1 MKKMKKSKSLFA
13 AILAVLSIGLVSCGN
28 ENNPSQPSNNPTTP
42 SNNSQTPSVKNS
54 YTFDVNGELK
64 EGMTVTLIFKNN
76 GSAIVEQASVV
87 YSVDDASKATVSGNK
102 ITFTGNGTV
111 KITATYKGETIEKTV
126 EVAEGEHIYT
136 IAEAKA
142 ASSDLNNLIKMR
154 GKVTASLGKSA
165 YISDTTGGAYIYN
178 WSFNSADT
186 AITNKSFTVG
196 QTVDITAF
204 IVHSNSKDK
213 NGNQNER
220 GLQISNWNSEK
231 RERVS
236 GTSAI
241 VSTTE
246 VEAMKPIELDEAGYK
261 ALTYDKV
268 GNLYTF
274 EAEYVSGNPKEKGVN
289 VKFKLGNTDI
299 VLRTDKYDPASPSDT
314 LVTGKKYKITAP
326 LSWFNGAQ
334 FAYASSGV
342 SIVEAD
348 AKPLEVSYTGNA
360 YVGQKVTLET
370 TASGVKVTEGV
381 TYTIEEGIDLASL
394 ENGVLTITGEGTIKV
409 KATYVKDGKTL
420 TAEVTINA
428 TALALSKLSELKSMT
443 SGKVKSRGYVMGYT
457 GTPRIDY
464 GLYDKVFIAD
474 GEDYFILYK
483 VKPEQL
489 TGINVGDLIEFTGDI
504 SHFPNGSVTTYET
517 RNNVITKLTEA
528 DPSIVKPTATELTS
542 SSATFTFGQDNISK
556 AYKINQGVVISNTE
570 DSSGNMTVKFTL
582 GSNEY
587 DLFMDSRDYEITKDP
602 FTKLTVGTVFNANVF
617 AAASNFFCPS
627 NIEIISQQEV
637 LTMDKEK
644 AEINIHGND
653 KTLQLNATYTGG
665 SNTDPIVWSSS
676 AESVATVD
684 QNGLVTGVAVG
695 ETIITAKKS
704 ETLSVQ
710 AKITVVDE
718 NITKVK
724 VSFNSDIADL
734 LTIDDSAKT
743 ATLTTQGITFL
754 IKQEGSPTPLSQMK
768 DYLSSSNSLR
778 FYQGYS
784 MEISVASGTIKA
796 IKPDSYAKKAFT
808 AKNISSTDFTVT
820 DIDTVSMKNTTSSK
834 ISMKAVKQVQIFSLE
849 FTLGE

>member
-102 ITFTGNGTV
+102 ITFTGNGSI

-142 ASSDLNNLIKMR
+142 ATSNANNLIKMR

-165 YISDTTGGAYIYN
+165 YISDSTGGAYIYN
-178 WSFNSADT
+178 WSFNNADT

-204 IVHSNSKDK
+204 IVHST
-213 NGNQNER
+213 NGGER

-231 RERVS
+231 KERVN

-246 VEAMKPIELDEAGYK
+246 VEAMEPIELDEAGFK

-274 EAEYVSGNPKEKGVN
+274 EAEYVSGKPSKSTGVN

-299 VLRTDKYDPASPSDT
+299 VLRTDSNDPAAPSDT
-314 LVTGKKYKITAP
+314 LVAGKTYKITAP

-360 YVGQKVTLET
+360 YVGEIVNLET

-381 TYTIEEGIDLASL
+381 TYTIEEGSNLASL

-428 TALALSKLSELKSMT
+428 TALTLSKLSALKSMT
-443 SGKVKSRGYVMGYT
+443 TGKVKSRGYVMGYT
-457 GTPRIDY
+457 GTPRSDS

-483 VKPEQL
+483 VQPEQL

-504 SHFPNGSVTTYET
+504 QHYKQADVTTYET
-517 RNNVITKLTEA
+517 AHNVITKLTEA
-528 DPSIVKPTATELTS
+528 DSSIVKPTATELTS
-542 SSATFTFGQDNISK
+542 SSAAFTFGQANISK
-556 AYKINQGVVISNTE
+556 AYKINQAVVISNTE
-570 DSSGNMTVKFTL
+570 DSKGNMTVKFTL

-587 DLFMDSRDYEITKDP
+587 ELFMDSRDYDITKDP
-602 FTKLTVGTVFNANVF
+602 FTKLKAGAVFNADVF

-627 NIEIISQQEV
+627 NIEITSQQEV
-637 LTMDKEK
+637 LTLDKE
-644 AEINIHGND
+644 EGTINIHGND

-676 AESVATVD
+676 VESVATVD

-710 AKITVVDE
+710 AKITVVDV
-718 NITKVK
+718 NITKVTISASDLTEMETAGAVNQEVKGIKFEISNGIVNVANIRVYQGQTLKLTSNIGLMTK
-724 VSFNSDIADL
+724 VVFTCTASGD
-734 LTIDDSAKT
+734 AKYGPGCFTGTNYT
-743 ATLTTQGITFL
+743 AGEEQTGTWELAAGASSLTLTASKKQVRITQ
-754 IKQEGSPTPLSQMK
+754 
-768 DYLSSSNSLR
+768 
-778 FYQGYS
+778 
-784 MEISVASGTIKA
+784 MEISYIPSA
-796 IKPDSYAKKAFT
+796 
-808 AKNISSTDFTVT
+808 
-820 DIDTVSMKNTTSSK
+820 
-834 ISMKAVKQVQIFSLE
+834 E
-849 FTLGE
+849 

>member
-102 ITFTGNGTV
+102 ITFTGNGSV

-178 WSFNSADT
+178 WSFNNADT
-186 AITNKSFTVG
+186 AITNKAFTVG

-204 IVHSNSKDK
+204 IVHST
-213 NGNQNER
+213 NGGER

-231 RERVS
+231 KERVS

-274 EAEYVSGNPKEKGVN
+274 EAEYVSGKPSKGTGVN

-299 VLRTDKYDPASPSDT
+299 VLRTDSYDPAVPSDT

-342 SIVEAD
+342 SIVDAD
-348 AKPLEVSYTGNA
+348 SKPLEVSYTGNA
-360 YVGQKVTLET
+360 YVGEIVNLET

-381 TYTIEEGIDLASL
+381 TYTIEEGSNLASL

-428 TALALSKLSELKSMT
+428 TVLTLSKLSELKSMT
-443 SGKVKSRGYVMGYT
+443 AGKVKSRGYVMGYT
-457 GTPRIDY
+457 GTPRSDS
-464 GLYDKVFIAD
+464 GLYDKVFVAD

-483 VKPEQL
+483 VQPEQL

-504 SHFPNGSVTTYET
+504 QHYKQADVTTYET
-517 RNNVITKLTEA
+517 AHNVITKLTEA
-528 DPSIVKPTATELTS
+528 DSSIVKPTATELTS
-542 SSATFTFGQDNISK
+542 SSASFAFGQANISK
-556 AYKINQGVVISNTE
+556 AYKINQGVVVSNTE
-570 DSSGNMTVKFTL
+570 DSKGNMTVKFAL

-587 DLFMDSRDYEITKDP
+587 ELFMDNRDYDITKDP
-602 FTKLTVGTVFNANVF
+602 FTKLKAGAVFNADVF
-617 AAASNFFCPS
+617 AAATNFFCPS
-627 NIEIISQQEV
+627 NIEITGEQEV
-637 LTMDKEK
+637 LTLDKKEG
-644 AEINIHGND
+644 EINIRGND
-653 KTLQLNATYTGG
+653 KTLQLNATYTGF
-665 SNTDPIVWSSS
+665 NTAAIVWSSS

-695 ETIITAKKS
+695 ETTITAKKS
-704 ETLSVQ
+704 ETLYVE

-718 NITKVK
+718 NLTKVT

-734 LTIDDSAKT
+734 LTIDNSAKT

-754 IKQEGSPTPLSQMK
+754 IKQEDSTTPLSQMK
-768 DYLSSSNSLR
+768 DYLSRNSLR
-778 FYQGYS
+778 FYKGYS

-796 IKPDSYAKKAFT
+796 IRPDSYAKKAFT
-808 AKNISSTDFTVT
+808 ADNISSNDFTVT
-820 DIDTVSMKNTTSSK
+820 DTDTVSMKNTTSSK
-834 ISMKAVKQVQIFSLE
+834 ISMTAVSQVQIYSLE
-849 FTLGE
+849 FTLGD

>member
-102 ITFTGNGTV
+102 ITFTGSGSI

-142 ASSDLNNLIKMR
+142 ATSDMNNLIKMR

-165 YISDTTGGAYIYN
+165 YISDSTGGAYIYN
-178 WSFNSADT
+178 WSFNNADT

-204 IVHSNSKDK
+204 IVHSN
-213 NGNQNER
+213 NEGER

-231 RERVS
+231 KERVN

-314 LVTGKKYKITAP
+314 LVAGKKYKITAP

-360 YVGQKVTLET
+360 YVGKEVTLVT
-370 TASGVKVTEGV
+370 TANGVKVTEGV
-381 TYTIEEGIDLASL
+381 TYTIEEGSDLASL
-394 ENGVLTITGEGTIKV
+394 ENDVLTITGEGTIKV

-443 SGKVKSRGYVMGYT
+443 SGKVKSRGYVMGHT
-457 GTPRIDY
+457 GTPRSDY
-464 GLYDKVFIAD
+464 GLYDKVFVAD

-483 VKPEQL
+483 VQPEQL
-489 TGINVGDLIEFTGDI
+489 TGIKVGDLIEFTGDI
-504 SHFPNGSVTTYET
+504 SHYANGSVTTYET
-517 RNNVITKLTEA
+517 KNNVITKLTEA
-528 DPSIVKPTATELTS
+528 DSSIVKPTATELTS
-542 SSATFTFGQDNISK
+542 TSAAFAFGQANISK
-556 AYKINQGVVISNTE
+556 AFKINQGVVVSNTE

-587 DLFMDSRDYEITKDP
+587 ELFMDSRDYDITKDP
-602 FTKLTVGTVFNANVF
+602 FTKLTAGAVFNADVF
-617 AAASNFFCPS
+617 AAATNFFCPS
-627 NIEIISQQEV
+627 NIEITSQQEV
-637 LTMDKEK
+637 FTMDKEK

-653 KTLQLNATYTGG
+653 KTLQLNATYHG

-695 ETIITAKKS
+695 ETTITAKKS
-704 ETLSVQ
+704 ETLKVQ
-710 AKITVVDE
+710 ATITVVDE
-718 NITKVK
+718 NITTVT
-724 VSFNSDIADL
+724 VSFTSEIADL

-754 IKQEGSPTPLSQMK
+754 IKQEGSNTPLSQMK
-768 DYLSSSNSLR
+768 DYLSKNSLR
-778 FYQGYS
+778 FYKGYS

-808 AKNISSTDFTVT
+808 ADNISSDDFTVT

-834 ISMKAVKQVQIFSLE
+834 ISMKAENQVQIFSLE

>member
-1 MKKMKKSKSLFA
+1 MKKSKSLFA

-28 ENNPSQPSNNPTTP
+28 ESSQPSSNPTTP

-102 ITFTGNGTV
+102 ITFTGNGSI

-142 ASSDLNNLIKMR
+142 ASSDASHLIKMR
-154 GKVTASLGKSA
+154 GKVTASLGTSA

-178 WSFNSADT
+178 WSYNNADT
-186 AITNKSFTVG
+186 AITNKAFTVG

-204 IVHSNSKDK
+204 IVHST
-213 NGNQNER
+213 NGGER
-220 GLQISNWNSEK
+220 GLQISNYNSEK
-231 RERVS
+231 RERVN

-274 EAEYVSGNPKEKGVN
+274 EAEYVSGNPKDKGVN

-314 LVTGKKYKITAP
+314 LVAGKTYKITAP

-360 YVGQKVTLET
+360 YVGEKVTLVT

-381 TYTIEEGIDLASL
+381 TYTIEEGSDLASL

-443 SGKVKSRGYVMGYT
+443 SGKVKSRGYVMGHT
-457 GTPRIDY
+457 GTPRSDY
-464 GLYDKVFIAD
+464 GLYDKVFVAD

-483 VKPEQL
+483 VQPEQL
-489 TGINVGDLIEFTGDI
+489 TGIKVGDLIEFTGDI
-504 SHFPNGSVTTYET
+504 SHYANGSVTTYET
-517 RNNVITKLTEA
+517 KNNVITKLTEA
-528 DPSIVKPTATELTS
+528 DSSIVKPTATELTS
-542 SSATFTFGQDNISK
+542 TSAAFAFGQANISK
-556 AYKINQGVVISNTE
+556 AYKINQGVVVSNTE

-587 DLFMDSRDYEITKDP
+587 DLFMDSRDYDITKDP
-602 FTKLTVGTVFNANVF
+602 FTKLTAGAVFNANVF

-627 NIEIISQQEV
+627 NIEITSQQEV

-653 KTLQLNATYTGG
+653 KTLQLNATYHG

-704 ETLSVQ
+704 ETLKVQ
-710 AKITVVDE
+710 AKITVVDV
-718 NITKVK
+718 NITKVT
-724 VSFNSDIADL
+724 VAFNSEIADL

-754 IKQEGSPTPLSQMK
+754 IKQEGSNTPLSQMK
-768 DYLSSSNSLR
+768 DYLSRNSLR
-778 FYQGYS
+778 FYKGYS

-808 AKNISSTDFTVT
+808 ADNISSDDFTVT

-834 ISMKAVKQVQIFSLE
+834 ISMKAENQVQIFSLE

>member
-142 ASSDLNNLIKMR
+142 ATSDANNLIKMR
-154 GKVTASLGKSA
+154 GKVTASLGTSA

-178 WSFNSADT
+178 WSFNNADT

-204 IVHSNSKDK
+204 IVHSNKKDK
-213 NGNQNER
+213 NGNQIER
-220 GLQISNWNSEK
+220 GLQISNYNSGS
-231 RERVS
+231 RVN

-246 VEAMKPIELDEAGYK
+246 VEAMEPIELDEAGFK

-274 EAEYVSGNPKEKGVN
+274 EAEYVSGKPSKGTGVD

-299 VLRTDKYDPASPSDT
+299 TLRTDKLDPAAPSDT

-381 TYTIEEGIDLASL
+381 TYTIEEGSNLASL
-394 ENGVLTITGEGTIKV
+394 ENSVLTITDEGTIKV

-420 TAEVTINA
+420 TAEITINA
-428 TALALSKLSELKSMT
+428 TALTLSKLSELKSMT

-457 GTPRIDY
+457 GTPRIDS
-464 GLYDKVFIAD
+464 GLYDKVFVAD

-504 SHFPNGSVTTYET
+504 QHYKQGDVTTYET
-517 RNNVITKLTEA
+517 KNNVITKLTEA
-528 DPSIVKPTATELTS
+528 DSSIVKPTATKLTS
-542 SSATFTFGQDNISK
+542 SSATFTFGQANISK
-556 AYKINQGVVISNTE
+556 AFKINQGVVVSNTE

-587 DLFMDSRDYEITKDP
+587 ELFMDSRDYDITKDP
-602 FTKLTVGTVFNANVF
+602 FTNLKVGAVFNADVF
-617 AAASNFFCPS
+617 AAATNFFCPS
-627 NIEIISQQEV
+627 NIEITSQQEV
-637 LTMDKEK
+637 LTLDKKEGT
-644 AEINIHGND
+644 INIHGNN
-653 KTLQLNATYTGG
+653 KTLQLNATYGG
-665 SNTDPIVWSSS
+665 SNTAAIVWSSS
-676 AESVATVD
+676 VESVATVD

-718 NITKVK
+718 NIAKVTISASDLTETAAGAVNQEVKGIKIEISTGLVNGANIRVYKGQTLKLTSNMGLMTKV
-724 VSFNSDIADL
+724 VFTCIASGDAKYGPGNFEGTNYTAGEEETGTWEL
-734 LTIDDSAKT
+734 AAGASSLSLTAKGNQVRI
-743 ATLTTQGITFL
+743 TQ
-754 IKQEGSPTPLSQMK
+754 
-768 DYLSSSNSLR
+768 
-778 FYQGYS
+778 
-784 MEISVASGTIKA
+784 MEISYIPSA
-796 IKPDSYAKKAFT
+796 
-808 AKNISSTDFTVT
+808 
-820 DIDTVSMKNTTSSK
+820 
-834 ISMKAVKQVQIFSLE
+834 E
-849 FTLGE
+849 

>member
-102 ITFTGNGTV
+102 ITFTGNGSV

-142 ASSDLNNLIKMR
+142 ATSDMNNLIKMR

-165 YISDTTGGAYIYN
+165 YISDSTGGAYIYN

-204 IVHSNSKDK
+204 IVHSN
-213 NGNQNER
+213 NGGER

-231 RERVS
+231 KERVN

-314 LVTGKKYKITAP
+314 LVAGKTYKITAP

-348 AKPLEVSYTGNA
+348 SKPLEVSYTGDA
-360 YVGQKVTLET
+360 YVGEFVNLVT

-381 TYTIEEGIDLASL
+381 TYTIEEGSNLASL
-394 ENGVLTITGEGTIKV
+394 ANGVLTITGEGTIKV

-428 TALALSKLSELKSMT
+428 TALTLSKLSELKSMT
-443 SGKVKSRGYVMGYT
+443 TGKVKSRGYVMGYT
-457 GTPRIDY
+457 GTPRSDF
-464 GLYDKVFIAD
+464 GLYDKVFVAD

-483 VKPEQL
+483 VQPEQL

-504 SHFPNGSVTTYET
+504 SHYTNGSVTTYET
-517 RNNVITKLTEA
+517 KNNVITKLTEA
-528 DPSIVKPTATELTS
+528 DSSIVKPTATELTS
-542 SSATFTFGQDNISK
+542 SSAAFTFGQANISK
-556 AYKINQGVVISNTE
+556 AYRINQGVVVSNTE
-570 DSSGNMTVKFTL
+570 DSKGNMTVKFTL

-587 DLFMDSRDYEITKDP
+587 DLFMDSRDYDITKDP
-602 FTKLTVGTVFNANVF
+602 FTKLTAGAVFNANVF
-617 AAASNFFCPS
+617 AAATNFFCPS
-627 NIEIISQQEV
+627 NIEITSQQEV
-637 LTMDKEK
+637 FTMDKEK
-644 AEINIHGND
+644 GEINIHGND
-653 KTLQLNATYTGG
+653 KTLLLNATYTGG

-704 ETLSVQ
+704 ETLKAQ

-718 NITKVK
+718 NITIVT
-724 VSFNSDIADL
+724 VSFTSDIDNLFIA
-734 LTIDDSAKT
+734 DDSAKT

-754 IKQEGSPTPLSQMK
+754 FKQGSSNIAPSQMK
-768 DYLSSSNSLR
+768 RYLSSNSLR

-796 IKPDSYAKKAFT
+796 ISPDSNPSKPFT
-808 AKNISSTDFTVT
+808 KDSISSDDFTVT
-820 DIDTVSMKNTTSSK
+820 DIDTVSMINTTSSK
-834 ISMKAVKQVQIFSLE
+834 ISMTAEKQVKINSLE
-849 FTLGE
+849 FTLGN

>member
-1 MKKMKKSKSLFA
+1 
-13 AILAVLSIGLVSCGN
+13 
-28 ENNPSQPSNNPTTP
+28 
-42 SNNSQTPSVKNS
+42 
-54 YTFDVNGELK
+54 
-64 EGMTVTLIFKNN
+64 
-76 GSAIVEQASVV
+76 
-87 YSVDDASKATVSGNK
+87 
-102 ITFTGNGTV
+102 
-111 KITATYKGETIEKTV
+111 
-126 EVAEGEHIYT
+126 
-136 IAEAKA
+136 
-142 ASSDLNNLIKMR
+142 MR
-154 GKVTASLGKSA
+154 GKVTASLGTSA
-165 YISDTTGGAYIYN
+165 YISDSTGGAYIYN
-178 WSFNSADT
+178 WSYNNADT
-186 AITNKSFTVG
+186 AITNKAFTVG

-204 IVHSNSKDK
+204 IVHST
-213 NGNQNER
+213 NGGER
-220 GLQISNWNSEK
+220 GLQISNYNSGS
-231 RERVS
+231 RVS

-314 LVTGKKYKITAP
+314 LVAGKKYKITAP

-348 AKPLEVSYTGNA
+348 SEPLEVSYTGNA
-360 YVGQKVTLET
+360 YVGDKVTLVT

-381 TYTIEEGIDLASL
+381 TYTIEEGSNLASL

-428 TALALSKLSELKSMT
+428 TALTLSKLSELKSMT
-443 SGKVKSRGYVMGYT
+443 TGKVKSRGYVMGYT
-457 GTPRIDY
+457 GTPRSDS

-483 VKPEQL
+483 VQPEQL

-504 SHFPNGSVTTYET
+504 SHYLNESVTTYET
-517 RNNVITKLTEA
+517 KNNVITKLTEA
-528 DPSIVKPTATELTS
+528 DSSIVKPTATELTS
-542 SSATFTFGQDNISK
+542 SSAAFAFGQANISK
-556 AYKINQGVVISNTE
+556 AYKINKGVVVSNTE
-570 DSSGNMTVKFTL
+570 DSKGNMTVKFTL

-587 DLFMDSRDYEITKDP
+587 DLFMDSRDYDITKDP
-602 FTKLTVGTVFNANVF
+602 FTKLKAGAVFNADVF

-627 NIEIISQQEV
+627 NIQITGEQEV
-637 LTMDKEK
+637 LTLDKKEGT
-644 AEINIHGND
+644 INIHDNN
-653 KTLQLNATYTGG
+653 KTLQLNATYTGTNA
-665 SNTDPIVWSSS
+665 SAIVWSSS
-676 AESVATVD
+676 VESVATVD

-724 VSFNSDIADL
+724 VSFNSGIANL
-734 LTIDDSAKT
+734 LTIDDSTKT
-743 ATLTTQGITFL
+743 ATFTTQGITFL
-754 IKQEGSPTPLSQMK
+754 IKQGGSNTPLSQMK
-768 DYLSSSNSLR
+768 NYLSKNSLR
-778 FYQGYS
+778 FYKDYS

-796 IKPDSYAKKAFT
+796 IRPDSYAKKAFT
-808 AKNISSTDFTVT
+808 AENISSKDFTVT
-820 DIDTVSMKNTTSSK
+820 DTDTVSMK
-834 ISMKAVKQVQIFSLE
+834 IQQVPKYQ
-849 FTLGE
+849 

>member
-1 MKKMKKSKSLFA
+1 MKKSKSLFA

-142 ASSDLNNLIKMR
+142 ATSDMNNLIKMR

-165 YISDTTGGAYIYN
+165 YISDSTGGAYIYN
-178 WSFNSADT
+178 WSFNDADT

-204 IVHSNSKDK
+204 IVHST
-213 NGNQNER
+213 NGGER
-220 GLQISNWNSEK
+220 GLQISNWNSGS
-231 RERVS
+231 RVN

-314 LVTGKKYKITAP
+314 LVAGKKYKITAP

-348 AKPLEVSYTGNA
+348 SEPLEVSYTGDA
-360 YVGQKVTLET
+360 YVGEFVNLVT

-381 TYTIEEGIDLASL
+381 TYTIEEGSNLASL
-394 ENGVLTITGEGTIKV
+394 ANGVLTITGEGTIKV

-428 TALALSKLSELKSMT
+428 TALTLSKLSELKSMT
-443 SGKVKSRGYVMGYT
+443 EGKKVKSRGYVMGYT
-457 GTPRIDY
+457 ETPRSDSEPE
-464 GLYDKVFIAD
+464 LYDKVFVAD

-483 VKPEQL
+483 VLPEQL
-489 TGINVGDLIEFTGDI
+489 TGINVGDLIEFTGYIKKFKQSD
-504 SHFPNGSVTTYET
+504 VTTYET
-517 RNNVITKLTEA
+517 TTNVITKLTET
-528 DPSIVKPTATELTS
+528 DSSIVKPTATELTS
-542 SSATFTFGQDNISK
+542 SSAAFTFGQDNISK
-556 AYKINQGVVISNTE
+556 AYKINHGVVISNTKN
-570 DSSGNMTVKFTL
+570 SSGNMTVKFTL
-582 GSNEY
+582 GLNEY
-587 DLFMDSRDYEITKDP
+587 ELFMDKRDYDITKDP
-602 FTKLTVGTVFNANVF
+602 FTKLIPGAVFNANVF
-617 AAASNFFCPS
+617 AAATNFFCPS
-627 NIEIISQQEV
+627 NIEITGEQEV
-637 LTMDKEK
+637 LIMDKKEGT
-644 AEINIHGND
+644 INIHGND
-653 KTLQLNATYTGG
+653 KTLQLNATYAGG
-665 SNTDPIVWSSS
+665 TNTDPIVWSSS
-676 AESVATVD
+676 VESVATVD
-684 QNGLVTGVAVG
+684 KNGLVTAFAVG

-718 NITKVK
+718 KITKV
-724 VSFNSDIADL
+724 
-734 LTIDDSAKT
+734 TI
-743 ATLTTQGITFL
+743 
-754 IKQEGSPTPLSQMK
+754 
-768 DYLSSSNSLR
+768 SSSDLTVTEAGAVNQEVKGIKIEISTGLINVANIRVYKGQTLKLTSNIGLMTKVVFTCTASGEAKYGPGNFEGTNYTAGKGKTGTWELTAGASSLSLTAEANQVR
-778 FYQGYS
+778 ITQ
-784 MEISVASGTIKA
+784 MEISYIPSA
-796 IKPDSYAKKAFT
+796 
-808 AKNISSTDFTVT
+808 
-820 DIDTVSMKNTTSSK
+820 
-834 ISMKAVKQVQIFSLE
+834 E
-849 FTLGE
+849 

>member
-102 ITFTGNGTV
+102 ITFTGNGSV

-142 ASSDLNNLIKMR
+142 ATSDANNLIKMR
-154 GKVTASLGKSA
+154 GKVTASLGTSA
-165 YISDTTGGAYIYN
+165 YISDSTGGAYIYN
-178 WSFNSADT
+178 WSFNNADT
-186 AITNKSFTVG
+186 AITNKAFTVG

-204 IVHSNSKDK
+204 IVHSNKKDK
-213 NGNQNER
+213 NGNQIER
-220 GLQISNWNSEK
+220 GLQISNYNSGS
-231 RERVS
+231 RVS

-274 EAEYVSGNPKEKGVN
+274 EAEYVSGKPSKGTGVD

-299 VLRTDKYDPASPSDT
+299 VLRTDKLDPAAPSDT
-314 LVTGKKYKITAP
+314 LVAGKKYKITAP

-348 AKPLEVSYTGNA
+348 SKPLEVSYTGDA
-360 YVGQKVTLET
+360 YVGEFVNLVT

-381 TYTIEEGIDLASL
+381 TYTIEEGSNLASL

-428 TALALSKLSELKSMT
+428 TVLTLSKLSELKSMT
-443 SGKVKSRGYVMGYT
+443 EGKKVKSRGYVMGHT
-457 GTPRIDY
+457 GTPRSDS
-464 GLYDKVFIAD
+464 GLYDKVFVAD

-483 VKPEQL
+483 VLPEQL
-489 TGINVGDLIEFTGDI
+489 TGIKVGDLIEFTGYIKNFKQSD
-504 SHFPNGSVTTYET
+504 VTTYET
-517 RNNVITKLTEA
+517 VTNVITKLTET
-528 DPSIVKPTATELTS
+528 DSSIVKPTATELTS
-542 SSATFTFGQDNISK
+542 SSAAFAFGKANISK
-556 AYKINQGVVISNTE
+556 AYKINQGVVISNTK
-570 DSSGNMTVKFTL
+570 DSKGNMTVKFTL

-587 DLFMDSRDYEITKDP
+587 ELFMDSRDYDITKDP
-602 FTKLTVGTVFNANVF
+602 FTNLKVGAVFNADVF
-617 AAASNFFCPS
+617 AAATNFFCPS
-627 NIEIISQQEV
+627 NIEITSQQEV
-637 LTMDKEK
+637 LIMDKKEGT
-644 AEINIHGND
+644 INIHGND

-676 AESVATVD
+676 VESVATVD

-704 ETLSVQ
+704 ETLYAQ
-710 AKITVVDE
+710 AKITVVDKNVTTVTIKPTDFGLTDVQKTSVDKTIKGLNFKISGSNTSGICTFKADCFGIYKGNKIEISSTLGLINKVIFTCKANGTAKYGPGNFTGANYTAGTE
-718 NITKVK
+718 NTGIWELAAGA
-724 VSFNSDIADL
+724 SSL
-734 LTIDDSAKT
+734 
-743 ATLTTQGITFL
+743 TLTASKQQVRITQ
-754 IKQEGSPTPLSQMK
+754 
-768 DYLSSSNSLR
+768 
-778 FYQGYS
+778 
-784 MEISVASGTIKA
+784 MEISYIS
-796 IKPDSYAKKAFT
+796 T
-808 AKNISSTDFTVT
+808 A
-820 DIDTVSMKNTTSSK
+820 
-834 ISMKAVKQVQIFSLE
+834 E
-849 FTLGE
+849 

>member
-28 ENNPSQPSNNPTTP
+28 ESSQPSNNPTTP

-102 ITFTGNGTV
+102 ITFTGNGSI

-142 ASSDLNNLIKMR
+142 ASSNANKLIKMR
-154 GKVTASLGKSA
+154 GKVTASLGTSA

-178 WSFNSADT
+178 WSFNNADT

-220 GLQISNWNSEK
+220 GLQISNYYSGS
-231 RERVS
+231 RVS

-274 EAEYVSGNPKEKGVN
+274 EAEYVSGKPSKGTGVN

-299 VLRTDKYDPASPSDT
+299 VLRTDKFDPAAPSDT
-314 LVTGKKYKITAP
+314 LVAGKKYKITAP

-348 AKPLEVSYTGNA
+348 SKSLEVSYTGDA
-360 YVGQKVTLET
+360 YVGEFVNLVT

-381 TYTIEEGIDLASL
+381 TYTIEEGSNLASL
-394 ENGVLTITGEGTIKV
+394 ANGVLTITGEGTIKV

-428 TALALSKLSELKSMT
+428 TALTLSKLSELKSMT
-443 SGKVKSRGYVMGYT
+443 KGKKVKSRGYVMGHT
-457 GTPRIDY
+457 GTPRSDS
-464 GLYDKVFIAD
+464 GLYDKVFVAD

-483 VKPEQL
+483 VLPEQL
-489 TGINVGDLIEFTGDI
+489 TGINVGDLIEFTGYIKKYKQSD
-504 SHFPNGSVTTYET
+504 VTTYET
-517 RNNVITKLTEA
+517 VTNVITKLTET
-528 DPSIVKPTATELTS
+528 DSSIVKPTATELTS
-542 SSATFTFGQDNISK
+542 SSAAFAFGQANISK
-556 AYKINQGVVISNTE
+556 AYKINQGVVVSNTE
-570 DSSGNMTVKFTL
+570 DSKGNMTVKFTI

-587 DLFMDSRDYEITKDP
+587 ELFMDSRDYDITKDP
-602 FTKLTVGTVFNANVF
+602 FTKLTVGAVFNADVF
-617 AAASNFFCPS
+617 AAATNFFCPS
-627 NIEIISQQEV
+627 NIEITGEQEV
-637 LTMDKEK
+637 LTLDKKEGT
-644 AEINIHGND
+644 INIHGND
-653 KTLQLNATYTGG
+653 KTLQLNATYTGT
-665 SNTDPIVWSSS
+665 NTAAIVWSSS

-684 QNGLVTGVAVG
+684 QNGLVTGVV
-695 ETIITAKKS
+695 
-704 ETLSVQ
+704 L
-710 AKITVVDE
+710 
-718 NITKVK
+718 
-724 VSFNSDIADL
+724 
-734 LTIDDSAKT
+734 
-743 ATLTTQGITFL
+743 
-754 IKQEGSPTPLSQMK
+754 
-768 DYLSSSNSLR
+768 
-778 FYQGYS
+778 
-784 MEISVASGTIKA
+784 
-796 IKPDSYAKKAFT
+796 
-808 AKNISSTDFTVT
+808 
-820 DIDTVSMKNTTSSK
+820 
-834 ISMKAVKQVQIFSLE
+834 VKQQ
-849 FTLGE
+849 

>member
-1 MKKMKKSKSLFA
+1 MKKSKSLFA
-13 AILAVLSIGLVSCGN
+13 VILAVLSIGLVSCGN
-28 ENNPSQPSNNPTTP
+28 ESSQPSSNPTTP
-42 SNNSQTPSVKNS
+42 SNNSQTPSIKNS

-102 ITFTGNGTV
+102 ITFTGNGSI

-142 ASSDLNNLIKMR
+142 ASSDASHLIKMR
-154 GKVTASLGKSA
+154 GKVTASLGTSA

-178 WSFNSADT
+178 WSYNNADT
-186 AITNKSFTVG
+186 AITNKAFTVG

-204 IVHSNSKDK
+204 IVHSNKKDK
-213 NGNQNER
+213 NGNQIER
-220 GLQISNWNSEK
+220 GLQISNYNSG
-231 RERVS
+231 RVS

-274 EAEYVSGNPKEKGVN
+274 EAEYVSGKPSKGTGVD

-299 VLRTDKYDPASPSDT
+299 VLRTDKFDPAAPSDT
-314 LVTGKKYKITAP
+314 LVAGKKYKITAP

-348 AKPLEVSYTGNA
+348 SKPLEVSYTGNA
-360 YVGQKVTLET
+360 YVGEFVNLVT

-381 TYTIEEGIDLASL
+381 TYTIEEGSNLASL

-428 TALALSKLSELKSMT
+428 TVLALSKLSELKSMT
-443 SGKVKSRGYVMGYT
+443 KGEKVKSRGYVMGYT
-457 GTPRIDY
+457 GTPRSDT

-474 GEDYFILYK
+474 GENYFILYK
-483 VKPEQL
+483 VLPEQL
-489 TGINVGDLIEFTGDI
+489 TGISVGDLIEFTGYIQHYKQSD
-504 SHFPNGSVTTYET
+504 VTTYET
-517 RNNVITKLTEA
+517 VTNVITKLTEA
-528 DPSIVKPTATELTS
+528 DSSIVKPTATELTS
-542 SSATFTFGQDNISK
+542 SSATFTFGQANISK
-556 AYKINQGVVISNTE
+556 AYKINQGVVTSNTK
-570 DSSGNMTVKFTL
+570 DSKGNMTVKFTL

-587 DLFMDSRDYEITKDP
+587 ELFMDKRDYEITKDP
-602 FTKLTVGTVFNANVF
+602 FTKLIPGAVFNANVF

-627 NIEIISQQEV
+627 NIEITGEQDV
-637 LTMDKEK
+637 LTLDKKEG
-644 AEINIHGND
+644 AINIHGND
-653 KTLQLNATYTGG
+653 KTLQLNATYAGG
-665 SNTDPIVWSSS
+665 TNTDPIVWSSS

-695 ETIITAKKS
+695 ETTITAKKS
-704 ETLSVQ
+704 ETLKVQ

-718 NITKVK
+718 KITKV
-724 VSFNSDIADL
+724 
-734 LTIDDSAKT
+734 TI
-743 ATLTTQGITFL
+743 
-754 IKQEGSPTPLSQMK
+754 
-768 DYLSSSNSLR
+768 SSSDLTVTEAGAVNQEVKGIKIEISTGLINVANIRVYKGETLKLTSNIGLMTKVVFTCTASGEAKYGPGNFEGTNYTAGKGKTGTWELTAGASSLSLTAEANQVR
-778 FYQGYS
+778 ITQ
-784 MEISVASGTIKA
+784 MEISYIS
-796 IKPDSYAKKAFT
+796 T
-808 AKNISSTDFTVT
+808 A
-820 DIDTVSMKNTTSSK
+820 
-834 ISMKAVKQVQIFSLE
+834 E
-849 FTLGE
+849 

>member
-28 ENNPSQPSNNPTTP
+28 ETNPSQQPSTP

-54 YTFDVNGELK
+54 YIFDVNGELK

-76 GSAIVEQASVV
+76 GSAIVDQASVV

-102 ITFTGNGTV
+102 ITFTGNGSI

-142 ASSDLNNLIKMR
+142 ATSNANNLIKMR
-154 GKVTASLGKSA
+154 GKVTASLGTSA
-165 YISDTTGGAYIYN
+165 YISDSTGGAYIYN

-204 IVHSNSKDK
+204 IVHSNKKDK
-213 NGNQNER
+213 NGNQIER
-220 GLQISNWNSEK
+220 GLQISNFDSGS
-231 RERVS
+231 RVN

-241 VSTTE
+241 VSTTK
-246 VEAMKPIELDEAGYK
+246 VEAMEPIELDEAGYK

-289 VKFKLGNTDI
+289 VKFKLGNNDI

-348 AKPLEVSYTGNA
+348 SEPLEVSYTGDA
-360 YVGQKVTLET
+360 YVGEFVNLVT

-381 TYTIEEGIDLASL
+381 TYTIEEGSNLASL

-428 TALALSKLSELKSMT
+428 TVLTLSKLSELKSMT
-443 SGKVKSRGYVMGYT
+443 EGKRVKSRGYVMGHT
-457 GTPRIDY
+457 GTPRSDS
-464 GLYDKVFIAD
+464 GLYDKVFVAD

-483 VKPEQL
+483 VLPEQL
-489 TGINVGDLIEFTGDI
+489 TGIKVGDLIEFTGYIKNFKQSD
-504 SHFPNGSVTTYET
+504 VTTYET
-517 RNNVITKLTEA
+517 VTNVITKLTEA
-528 DPSIVKPTATELTS
+528 DSSIVKPTVTELTS
-542 SSATFTFGQDNISK
+542 SSAAFAFGQANISK
-556 AYKINQGVVISNTE
+556 AYKINHGVVISNTKN
-570 DSSGNMTVKFTL
+570 SKGNMTVKFTL

-587 DLFMDSRDYEITKDP
+587 DLFMDSRDYDITNDP
-602 FTKLTVGTVFNANVF
+602 FTKLIPGAVFNANVF
-617 AAASNFFCPS
+617 AAATNFFCPS
-627 NIEIISQQEV
+627 NIEITGKQEV
-637 LTMDKEK
+637 LTLDKKEG
-644 AEINIHGND
+644 EINIHGDD
-653 KTLQLNATYTGG
+653 KTLQLNATYAGG
-665 SNTDPIVWSSS
+665 TNTDPIVWSSS

-704 ETLSVQ
+704 ETLKVQ
-710 AKITVVDE
+710 AKITVVDKTV
-718 NITKVK
+718 TKVTISYSDLTVTEAGAINQEVKGIKIEISNGIVNNDRFRVYKGQTLKLTSNIGLMTK
-724 VSFNSDIADL
+724 VVFTCTESGTTKGGPGCFTGTNYTAGKE
-734 LTIDDSAKT
+734 KT
-743 ATLTTQGITFL
+743 GIWELAAGASSLTLTAYTNQVRITQ
-754 IKQEGSPTPLSQMK
+754 
-768 DYLSSSNSLR
+768 
-778 FYQGYS
+778 
-784 MEISVASGTIKA
+784 MEISYIPSA
-796 IKPDSYAKKAFT
+796 
-808 AKNISSTDFTVT
+808 
-820 DIDTVSMKNTTSSK
+820 
-834 ISMKAVKQVQIFSLE
+834 E
-849 FTLGE
+849 

>member
-102 ITFTGNGTV
+102 ITFTGNGSI

-142 ASSDLNNLIKMR
+142 ASSNANNLIKMR
-154 GKVTASLGKSA
+154 GKVTASLGTSA

-178 WSFNSADT
+178 WSFNNADT

-220 GLQISNWNSEK
+220 GLQISNYYSGS
-231 RERVS
+231 RVS

-274 EAEYVSGNPKEKGVN
+274 EAEYVSGKPSKGTGVN

-299 VLRTDKYDPASPSDT
+299 VLRTDKFDPAAPSDT
-314 LVTGKKYKITAP
+314 LVAGKKYKITAP

-348 AKPLEVSYTGNA
+348 SEPLEVSYTGDA
-360 YVGQKVTLET
+360 YVGEFVNLVT

-381 TYTIEEGIDLASL
+381 TYTIEEGSNLASL
-394 ENGVLTITGEGTIKV
+394 ANGVLTITGEGTIKV

-428 TALALSKLSELKSMT
+428 TNLTLSKLSELKSMT
-443 SGKVKSRGYVMGYT
+443 EGKKVKSRGYVMGHT
-457 GTPRIDY
+457 GTPRSDS
-464 GLYDKVFIAD
+464 GLYDKVFVAD
-474 GEDYFILYK
+474 GQDYFILYK
-483 VKPEQL
+483 VLPEQL
-489 TGINVGDLIEFTGDI
+489 TEINVGDLIEFTGYIKNFKQPD
-504 SHFPNGSVTTYET
+504 VTTYET
-517 RNNVITKLTEA
+517 VTNVITKLTEA
-528 DPSIVKPTATELTS
+528 DSSIVKPTATELTS
-542 SSATFTFGQDNISK
+542 SSAAFAFGQTNISK
-556 AYKINQGVVISNTE
+556 AYKINQGVVVSNTK
-570 DSSGNMTVKFTL
+570 DSKGNMTVKFTL

-587 DLFMDSRDYEITKDP
+587 DLFMDSRDYDITKDP
-602 FTKLTVGTVFNANVF
+602 FTNLKVGAVFNADVF
-617 AAASNFFCPS
+617 AAATNFFCPS
-627 NIEIISQQEV
+627 NIEITGEQEV
-637 LTMDKEK
+637 LTIDKKEGT
-644 AEINIHGND
+644 INIHGND
-653 KTLQLNATYTGG
+653 KTLQLNATYTGT
-665 SNTDPIVWSSS
+665 NTGAIVWSSS

-704 ETLSVQ
+704 ETLYVE
-710 AKITVVDE
+710 AKITVVDK
-718 NITKVK
+718 NV
-724 VSFNSDIADL
+724 
-734 LTIDDSAKT
+734 
-743 ATLTTQGITFL
+743 TT
-754 IKQEGSPTPLSQMK
+754 
-768 DYLSSSNSLR
+768 
-778 FYQGYS
+778 
-784 MEISVASGTIKA
+784 VTIK
-796 IKPDSYAKKAFT
+796 
-808 AKNISSTDFTVT
+808 STDFGLNG
-820 DIDTVSMKNTTSSK
+820 KQTSSVDKTINDLNFK
-834 ISMKAVKQVQIFSLE
+834 ISGSNTSGICDFREDHIRIFKGNKIEISTNLGLINKVIFTCTASGKAKYGPGNFTGTNYTAGEEETGTWELAAGASSLSLTAKENQVRITQMEIYYISSAK
-849 FTLGE
+849 

>member
-102 ITFTGNGTV
+102 ITFTGNGSI

-142 ASSDLNNLIKMR
+142 ATSNANNLIKMR
-154 GKVTASLGKSA
+154 GKVTASLGTSA
-165 YISDTTGGAYIYN
+165 YISDSTGGAYIYN
-178 WSFNSADT
+178 WSFNNADT

-204 IVHSNSKDK
+204 IVHSNKKDK
-213 NGNQNER
+213 NGNQIER
-220 GLQISNWNSEK
+220 GLQISNYNSGS
-231 RERVS
+231 RVN

-246 VEAMKPIELDEAGYK
+246 VEAMEPIELDEAGFK

-274 EAEYVSGNPKEKGVN
+274 EAEYVSGKPSKGTGVD

-299 VLRTDKYDPASPSDT
+299 TLRTDKFDPAAPSDT

-381 TYTIEEGIDLASL
+381 TYTIEEGSDLASL

-457 GTPRIDY
+457 GTPRIDS

-504 SHFPNGSVTTYET
+504 QHYKQGDVTTYET

-528 DPSIVKPTATELTS
+528 DPSIIKPTATELTS
-542 SSATFTFGQDNISK
+542 SSATFTFGQANISK
-556 AYKINQGVVISNTE
+556 AYKINQGVVVSNTE

-587 DLFMDSRDYEITKDP
+587 ELFMDSRDYDITKDP
-602 FTKLTVGTVFNANVF
+602 FTKLTAGAVFNADVF

-627 NIEIISQQEV
+627 NIEITSQQEV
-637 LTMDKEK
+637 LTLDKE
-644 AEINIHGND
+644 EGTINIHGNN
-653 KTLQLNATYTGG
+653 KTLQLNATYGG
-665 SNTDPIVWSSS
+665 TNTAPIVWSSS
-676 AESVATVD
+676 VESVATVN

-710 AKITVVDE
+710 AKITVVDV
-718 NITKVK
+718 NITKVTISASDLTEMETAGAVNQEVKGIKFEISNGIVNVANIRVYQGQTLKLTSNIGLMTK
-724 VSFNSDIADL
+724 VVFTCTASGD
-734 LTIDDSAKT
+734 AKYGPGCFTGTNYT
-743 ATLTTQGITFL
+743 AGEEQTGTWELAAGASSLTLTASKKQVRITQ
-754 IKQEGSPTPLSQMK
+754 
-768 DYLSSSNSLR
+768 
-778 FYQGYS
+778 
-784 MEISVASGTIKA
+784 MEISYIPSA
-796 IKPDSYAKKAFT
+796 
-808 AKNISSTDFTVT
+808 
-820 DIDTVSMKNTTSSK
+820 
-834 ISMKAVKQVQIFSLE
+834 E
-849 FTLGE
+849 

>member
-28 ENNPSQPSNNPTTP
+28 ESSQPSSNPTTP

-102 ITFTGNGTV
+102 ITFTGNGSI

-126 EVAEGEHIYT
+126 EIAEGEHIYT

-142 ASSDLNNLIKMR
+142 ASSDASHLIKMR
-154 GKVTASLGKSA
+154 GKVTASLGTSA

-178 WSFNSADT
+178 WSYNNADT
-186 AITNKSFTVG
+186 AITNKAFIVG

-204 IVHSNSKDK
+204 IVHST
-213 NGNQNER
+213 NGGER
-220 GLQISNWNSEK
+220 GLQISNYNSGS
-231 RERVS
+231 RVS

-314 LVTGKKYKITAP
+314 LVAGKKYKITAP

-348 AKPLEVSYTGNA
+348 SEPLEVSYTGNA
-360 YVGQKVTLET
+360 YVGDKVTLVT

-381 TYTIEEGIDLASL
+381 TYTIEEGSNLASL
-394 ENGVLTITGEGTIKV
+394 ENGVLTITGEGAIKV

-428 TALALSKLSELKSMT
+428 TALTLSKLSELKSMT
-443 SGKVKSRGYVMGYT
+443 TGKVKSRGYVMGYT
-457 GTPRIDY
+457 GTPRSDS

-483 VKPEQL
+483 VQTEQL

-504 SHFPNGSVTTYET
+504 QHYKQADVTTYET
-517 RNNVITKLTEA
+517 KNNVITKLTEA
-528 DPSIVKPTATELTS
+528 DSSIVKPTATELTS
-542 SSATFTFGQDNISK
+542 SSAAFAFGQANISK
-556 AYKINQGVVISNTE
+556 AYKINQGVVTSNTK
-570 DSSGNMTVKFTL
+570 DSKGNMTVKFTL

-587 DLFMDSRDYEITKDP
+587 ELFMDSGDYDITKDP
-602 FTKLTVGTVFNANVF
+602 FTRLTVGAVFNADVF

-627 NIEIISQQEV
+627 NIEITGEQEV
-637 LTMDKEK
+637 LTLDKKEG
-644 AEINIHGND
+644 EINIHGND
-653 KTLQLNATYTGG
+653 KTLQLNATYTGT
-665 SNTDPIVWSSS
+665 NADPIVWSSS

-695 ETIITAKKS
+695 ETTITAKKS

-724 VSFNSDIADL
+724 VSFNSGIANL
-734 LTIDDSAKT
+734 LTIDDNTKT
-743 ATLTTQGITFL
+743 ATFTTQGITFL
-754 IKQEGSPTPLSQMK
+754 IKQGGSNTPLSQMK
-768 DYLSSSNSLR
+768 NYLSRNSLR
-778 FYQGYS
+778 FYKDYS

-808 AKNISSTDFTVT
+808 AENISSKDFTVT
-820 DIDTVSMKNTTSSK
+820 DTDTVSMKNTTSSK
-834 ISMKAVKQVQIFSLE
+834 ISMTAGNQVQIYSLE
-849 FTLGE
+849 FTLGD

>member
-1 MKKMKKSKSLFA
+1 MKKSKSLFA

-28 ENNPSQPSNNPTTP
+28 ESSQPSSNPTTP

-102 ITFTGNGTV
+102 ITFTGNGSI

-126 EVAEGEHIYT
+126 KVAEGEHIYT

-142 ASSDLNNLIKMR
+142 ASSDASHLIKMR
-154 GKVTASLGKSA
+154 GKVTASLGTSA

-178 WSFNSADT
+178 WSYNNADT
-186 AITNKSFTVG
+186 AITNKAFTVG

-204 IVHSNSKDK
+204 IVHST
-213 NGNQNER
+213 NGGER
-220 GLQISNWNSEK
+220 GLQISNYNSGS
-231 RERVS
+231 RVS

-314 LVTGKKYKITAP
+314 LVAGKKYKITAP

-348 AKPLEVSYTGNA
+348 SEPLEVSYTGNA
-360 YVGQKVTLET
+360 YVGDKVTLVT

-381 TYTIEEGIDLASL
+381 TYTIEEGSNLASL
-394 ENGVLTITGEGTIKV
+394 ENDVLTITGEGTIKV

-443 SGKVKSRGYVMGYT
+443 TGKVKSRGYVMGYT
-457 GTPRIDY
+457 GTPRSDS

-483 VKPEQL
+483 VQPEQL

-504 SHFPNGSVTTYET
+504 QHYKQADVTTYET
-517 RNNVITKLTEA
+517 KNNVITKLTEA
-528 DPSIVKPTATELTS
+528 DSSIVKPTATELTS
-542 SSATFTFGQDNISK
+542 SSAAFAFGQANISK
-556 AYKINQGVVISNTE
+556 AYKINQGVVTSNTK
-570 DSSGNMTVKFTL
+570 DSKGNMTVKFTL

-587 DLFMDSRDYEITKDP
+587 ELFMDSRDYDITKDP
-602 FTKLTVGTVFNANVF
+602 FTKLTVGAVFNADVF

-627 NIEIISQQEV
+627 NIEITGEQEV
-637 LTMDKEK
+637 LTLDKKEG
-644 AEINIHGND
+644 EINIHGND
-653 KTLQLNATYTGG
+653 KTLQLNATYTGT
-665 SNTDPIVWSSS
+665 NADPIVWSSS

-695 ETIITAKKS
+695 ETTITAKKS

-724 VSFNSDIADL
+724 VSFNSGIANL
-734 LTIDDSAKT
+734 LTIDDSTKT
-743 ATLTTQGITFL
+743 ATFTTQGITFL
-754 IKQEGSPTPLSQMK
+754 IKQGGSNTPLSQMK
-768 DYLSSSNSLR
+768 NYLSRNSLR
-778 FYQGYS
+778 FYKDYS

-796 IKPDSYAKKAFT
+796 IRPDSYAKKAFT
-808 AKNISSTDFTVT
+808 AENISSKDFTVT
-820 DIDTVSMKNTTSSK
+820 DTDTVSMKNTTSSK
-834 ISMKAVKQVQIFSLE
+834 ISMTAENQVQIYSLE
-849 FTLGE
+849 FTLGD

>member
-102 ITFTGNGTV
+102 ITFTGNGSI

-142 ASSDLNNLIKMR
+142 ATSDLNNLIKMR

-165 YISDTTGGAYIYN
+165 YISDSTGGAYIYN
-178 WSFNSADT
+178 WSFNNADT

-204 IVHSNSKDK
+204 IVHST
-213 NGNQNER
+213 NGGER
-220 GLQISNWNSEK
+220 GLQISNWNSK
-231 RERVS
+231 KKERVN

-246 VEAMKPIELDEAGYK
+246 VEAMEPIELDEAGFK

-274 EAEYVSGNPKEKGVN
+274 EAEYVSGKPSKGTGVN

-299 VLRTDKYDPASPSDT
+299 VLRTDSYDPAVPSDT
-314 LVTGKKYKITAP
+314 LVAGKKYKITAP

-348 AKPLEVSYTGNA
+348 SKPLEVSYTGNA
-360 YVGQKVTLET
+360 YVGEFVNLVT

-381 TYTIEEGIDLASL
+381 TYTIEEGSNLASL

-428 TALALSKLSELKSMT
+428 TALTLSKLSALKSMT
-443 SGKVKSRGYVMGYT
+443 TGKVKSRGYVMGYT
-457 GTPRIDY
+457 GTPRSDS

-504 SHFPNGSVTTYET
+504 QHYKQGDVTTYET
-517 RNNVITKLTEA
+517 AHNVITKLTEA
-528 DPSIVKPTATELTS
+528 DSSIVKPTATELTS
-542 SSATFTFGQDNISK
+542 SSAAFTFGQANISK
-556 AYKINQGVVISNTE
+556 AYKINQAVVISNTE
-570 DSSGNMTVKFTL
+570 DSKGNMTVKFTL

-587 DLFMDSRDYEITKDP
+587 ELFMDSRDYDITKDP
-602 FTKLTVGTVFNANVF
+602 FTKLKAGAAFNADVF
-617 AAASNFFCPS
+617 AAATNFFCPS
-627 NIEIISQQEV
+627 NIEITGEQEV
-637 LTMDKEK
+637 LTLDKKEG
-644 AEINIHGND
+644 EINIRGND

-704 ETLSVQ
+704 ETLKAQ

-718 NITKVK
+718 NITKVT
-724 VSFNSDIADL
+724 VSFSSDIADL
-734 LTIDDSAKT
+734 LTIDNSAKT

-754 IKQEGSPTPLSQMK
+754 IKQEDSPTPLSQMK
-768 DYLSSSNSLR
+768 DYLSKNSLR
-778 FYQGYS
+778 FYKGYS

-808 AKNISSTDFTVT
+808 ADNISSNDFTVT

-834 ISMKAVKQVQIFSLE
+834 ISMTAVSQVQIYSLE
-849 FTLGE
+849 FTLGD

>member
-28 ENNPSQPSNNPTTP
+28 QQQP
-42 SNNSQTPSVKNS
+42 SNNSQTASVKNP

-102 ITFTGNGTV
+102 ITFTGNGSI

-142 ASSDLNNLIKMR
+142 AKSDANKLIKMR
-154 GKVTASLGKSA
+154 GKVTASLGTSA
-165 YISDTTGGAYIYN
+165 YISDSTGGAYIYN
-178 WSFNSADT
+178 WSFNKADT

-204 IVHSNSKDK
+204 IVHSNKKDI
-213 NGNQNER
+213 NGNQIER
-220 GLQISNWNSEK
+220 GLQISNYNSGS
-231 RERVS
+231 RVS

-261 ALTYDKV
+261 VLTYDKV

-274 EAEYVSGNPKEKGVN
+274 EAEYVSGNPKNKGEN

-299 VLRTDKYDPASPSDT
+299 VLRTDPHDPASPSDT
-314 LVTGKKYKITAP
+314 LVAGKKYKITAP

-348 AKPLEVSYTGNA
+348 SKSLEVSYTGDA
-360 YVGQKVTLET
+360 YVGEFVNLVT

-381 TYTIEEGIDLASL
+381 TYTIEEGSNLASL
-394 ENGVLTITGEGTIKV
+394 TNGVLTITGEGTIKV

-428 TALALSKLSELKSMT
+428 TSLTLSKLAELKSMT
-443 SGKVKSRGYVMGYT
+443 EGKKVKSRGYVMGYT
-457 GTPRIDY
+457 ETPRSKS
-464 GLYDKVFIAD
+464 GLYDKVFVAD
-474 GEDYFILYK
+474 GQDYFILYK
-483 VKPEQL
+483 VLPEQL
-489 TGINVGDLIEFTGDI
+489 TGINVGDLIEFTGYIKNFKQAD
-504 SHFPNGSVTTYET
+504 VTTYET
-517 RNNVITKLTEA
+517 VTNVITKLTEA
-528 DPSIVKPTATELTS
+528 DASIVKPTATELTS
-542 SSATFTFGQDNISK
+542 SSATFTFGQVNISK
-556 AYKINQGVVISNTE
+556 AFKINQGVVISNTK
-570 DSSGNMTVKFTL
+570 DSKGNMIVEFTL
-582 GSNEY
+582 GLNEY
-587 DLFMDSRDYEITKDP
+587 ELFINSSDYDITKDS
-602 FTKLTVGTVFNANVF
+602 FTKLIPGAVFNADVF
-617 AAASNFFCPS
+617 ADATNFFCPS
-627 NIEIISQQEV
+627 NIQITGEQEV
-637 LTMDKEK
+637 LTLDKKEG
-644 AEINIHGND
+644 EINIHGND
-653 KTLQLNATYTGG
+653 KTLQLNATYAGG

-695 ETIITAKKS
+695 ETTITAKKS
-704 ETLSVQ
+704 ETLYAK
-710 AKITVVDE
+710 AKITVVDKTV
-718 NITKVK
+718 TKVTISYSDLTVTEAGAINQEVKGIKIEISNGIVNNDRFRVYKGQALKLTSNIGLMTK
-724 VSFNSDIADL
+724 VVFTCTANGTNRYGPGNFQGANY
-734 LTIDDSAKT
+734 TAGEEKT
-743 ATLTTQGITFL
+743 GTWELAAGASSLTLTASIAQVQITQ
-754 IKQEGSPTPLSQMK
+754 
-768 DYLSSSNSLR
+768 
-778 FYQGYS
+778 
-784 MEISVASGTIKA
+784 MEIS
-796 IKPDSYAKKAFT
+796 Y
-808 AKNISSTDFTVT
+808 ISSA
-820 DIDTVSMKNTTSSK
+820 K
-834 ISMKAVKQVQIFSLE
+834 
-849 FTLGE
+849 

>member
-1 MKKMKKSKSLFA
+1 MKKMKKYKSLFA

-28 ENNPSQPSNNPTTP
+28 ENNSSQQPSNNPTTP

-102 ITFTGNGTV
+102 ITFTGNGSI

-126 EVAEGEHIYT
+126 DVAEGEHIYT

-142 ASSDLNNLIKMR
+142 ATSDANNLIKMR

-165 YISDTTGGAYIYN
+165 YISDSTGGAYIYN
-178 WSFNSADT
+178 WSFNNADT

-204 IVHSNSKDK
+204 IIHST
-213 NGNQNER
+213 NGGER
-220 GLQISNWNSEK
+220 GLQISNYNSGS
-231 RERVS
+231 RVS

-246 VEAMKPIELDEAGYK
+246 VEAMEPIELDEAGYK

-274 EAEYVSGNPKEKGVN
+274 EAEYVSGTPSKGTGVN

-299 VLRTDKYDPASPSDT
+299 VLRTDKFDPAVPSDT
-314 LVTGKKYKITAP
+314 LVAGKKYKITAP

-348 AKPLEVSYTGNA
+348 SKPLEVSYTGDA

-381 TYTIEEGIDLASL
+381 TYTIEEGSNLASL

-428 TALALSKLSELKSMT
+428 TSLTLSKLSKLKSMT

-457 GTPRIDY
+457 GTPRSDS

-474 GEDYFILYK
+474 GQDYFILYK
-483 VKPEQL
+483 VQPEQL
-489 TGINVGDLIEFTGDI
+489 AGINVGDLIEFTGDI
-504 SHFPNGSVTTYET
+504 SHYLNESVTTYET
-517 RNNVITKLTEA
+517 KNNVITKLTEA
-528 DPSIVKPTATELTS
+528 DSSIVKPTATELTS
-542 SSATFTFGQDNISK
+542 SSAAFAFGQANISK
-556 AYKINQGVVISNTE
+556 AFKINQGVVVSNTE
-570 DSSGNMTVKFTL
+570 DSKGNMTVKFTL

-587 DLFMDSRDYEITKDP
+587 DLFMDSRDYDINKDP
-602 FTKLTVGTVFNANVF
+602 FTKLKAGATFNANVF

-627 NIEIISQQEV
+627 NIEITGEQEV
-637 LTMDKEK
+637 LTIDKKEG
-644 AEINIHGND
+644 EINIHGDD
-653 KTLQLNATYTGG
+653 KTLQLKATYTG
-665 SNTDPIVWSSS
+665 SNTGAITWSSS
-676 AESVATVD
+676 VESVATVD

-704 ETLSVQ
+704 ETLYAQ

-718 NITKVK
+718 NITKVT

-734 LTIDDSAKT
+734 LTIDDSKKT
-743 ATLTTQGITFL
+743 ATFTTQGITFL

-768 DYLSSSNSLR
+768 DYLSRNSLR
-778 FYQGYS
+778 FYKGYS

-796 IKPDSYAKKAFT
+796 IRPDSYAKKAFT
-808 AKNISSTDFTVT
+808 AENIPSKDFTVT
-820 DIDTVSMKNTTSSK
+820 DTDTVSMKNTTSSK
-834 ISMKAVKQVQIFSLE
+834 ISMTAVNQVQIYSLE
-849 FTLGE
+849 FTLGD

>member
-102 ITFTGNGTV
+102 ITFTGNGSI

-142 ASSDLNNLIKMR
+142 ATSDMNNLIKMR

-165 YISDTTGGAYIYN
+165 YISDSTGGAYIYN
-178 WSFNSADT
+178 WSFNNADT

-204 IVHSNSKDK
+204 IVHSN
-213 NGNQNER
+213 NGGER

-231 RERVS
+231 KERVN

-274 EAEYVSGNPKEKGVN
+274 EAEYVSGKPSKGTGAN

-299 VLRTDKYDPASPSDT
+299 VLRTDKFDPAAPSDT
-314 LVTGKKYKITAP
+314 LVAGKTYKITAP

-360 YVGQKVTLET
+360 YVGKEVTLVT
-370 TASGVKVTEGV
+370 TANGVKVTEGV
-381 TYTIEEGIDLASL
+381 TYTIEEGSDLASL
-394 ENGVLTITGEGTIKV
+394 ENDVLTITGEGTIKV

-443 SGKVKSRGYVMGYT
+443 SGKVKSRGYVMGHT
-457 GTPRIDY
+457 GTPRSDY

-483 VKPEQL
+483 VQPEQL
-489 TGINVGDLIEFTGDI
+489 TGIKVGDLIEFTGDI

-542 SSATFTFGQDNISK
+542 SSATFAFGQANISK
-556 AYKINQGVVISNTE
+556 AFKINQGVVVSNTE

-587 DLFMDSRDYEITKDP
+587 ELFMDSRDYDITKDP
-602 FTKLTVGTVFNANVF
+602 FTKLTAGAVFNADVF

-627 NIEIISQQEV
+627 NIRITSQQEV
-637 LTMDKEK
+637 LTLDKE
-644 AEINIHGND
+644 EGTINIHGND
-653 KTLQLNATYTGG
+653 KTLQLNATYGG
-665 SNTDPIVWSSS
+665 TNTAPIVWSSS
-676 AESVATVD
+676 AESVATVN

-808 AKNISSTDFTVT
+808 ANNISSTDFTVT

>member
-28 ENNPSQPSNNPTTP
+28 ENNPSQSSNNPTTP

-102 ITFTGNGTV
+102 ITFTGNGSI

-142 ASSDLNNLIKMR
+142 AKSDLNNLIKMR

-178 WSFNSADT
+178 WSFNNADT
-186 AITNKSFTVG
+186 AITNKAFTVG

-204 IVHSNSKDK
+204 IVHST
-213 NGNQNER
+213 NGGER

-231 RERVS
+231 NGRVS

-246 VEAMKPIELDEAGYK
+246 VEAMKPIELDEAGFK
-261 ALTYDKV
+261 ALTSDKV

-274 EAEYVSGNPKEKGVN
+274 EAEYVSGKPSKGTGVN

-299 VLRTDKYDPASPSDT
+299 VLRTDSYDPAVPSDT

-348 AKPLEVSYTGNA
+348 SEPLEVSYTGDA
-360 YVGQKVTLET
+360 YVGEFVNLVT

-381 TYTIEEGIDLASL
+381 TYTIEEGSNLASL
-394 ENGVLTITGEGTIKV
+394 ANGVLTITGEGTIKV

-428 TALALSKLSELKSMT
+428 TALTLSKLSELKSMT
-443 SGKVKSRGYVMGYT
+443 KGKKVKSRGYVMGHT
-457 GTPRIDY
+457 GTPRSDSE
-464 GLYDKVFIAD
+464 LYDKVFVAD

-483 VKPEQL
+483 VLPEQL
-489 TGINVGDLIEFTGDI
+489 AGINVGDLIEFTGYIQHYKSGD
-504 SHFPNGSVTTYET
+504 VTTYET
-517 RNNVITKLTEA
+517 VTNVITKLTEA
-528 DPSIVKPTATELTS
+528 DSSIVKPTATELTS
-542 SSATFTFGQDNISK
+542 SSAAFTFGQANISK
-556 AYKINQGVVISNTE
+556 AYKINQGVVVSNTK
-570 DSSGNMTVKFTL
+570 DSKGNMTVRFTL
-582 GSNEY
+582 GLNEY
-587 DLFMDSRDYEITKDP
+587 DLFMDSRDYDITKDP

-627 NIEIISQQEV
+627 NIEITGEQEV
-637 LTMDKEK
+637 LTIDKKEGT
-644 AEINIHGND
+644 INIHGND
-653 KTLQLNATYTGG
+653 KTLQLNATYTGT
-665 SNTDPIVWSSS
+665 NTGAIVWSSS

-695 ETIITAKKS
+695 ETTITAKKS
-704 ETLSVQ
+704 ETLYVE
-710 AKITVVDE
+710 AKITVVDK
-718 NITKVK
+718 NV
-724 VSFNSDIADL
+724 
-734 LTIDDSAKT
+734 
-743 ATLTTQGITFL
+743 TT
-754 IKQEGSPTPLSQMK
+754 
-768 DYLSSSNSLR
+768 
-778 FYQGYS
+778 
-784 MEISVASGTIKA
+784 VTIK
-796 IKPDSYAKKAFT
+796 
-808 AKNISSTDFTVT
+808 STDFGL
-820 DIDTVSMKNTTSSK
+820 SGKQTSSVDKTINDLNFK
-834 ISMKAVKQVQIFSLE
+834 ISGSNTSGICDFREDHIRIFKGNKIEISTNLGLINKVIFTCTASGKAKYGPGNFEGSNYTAGEEETGTWELAAGASSLSLTAKENQVRITQMEIYYISSAK
-849 FTLGE
+849 

>member
-28 ENNPSQPSNNPTTP
+28 ESSQPSSNPTTP

-102 ITFTGNGTV
+102 ITFTGNGSI

-142 ASSDLNNLIKMR
+142 ASSDASHLIKMR
-154 GKVTASLGKSA
+154 GKVTASLGTSA

-178 WSFNSADT
+178 WSYNNADT
-186 AITNKSFTVG
+186 AITNKAFTVG

-204 IVHSNSKDK
+204 IVHSNKKDK
-213 NGNQNER
+213 NGNQIER
-220 GLQISNWNSEK
+220 GLQISNYNSGS
-231 RERVS
+231 RVS

-274 EAEYVSGNPKEKGVN
+274 EAEYVSGKPSKGTGVD

-299 VLRTDKYDPASPSDT
+299 VLRTDKFDPAAPSDT
-314 LVTGKKYKITAP
+314 LVAGKKYKITAP

-360 YVGQKVTLET
+360 YVGQKVTLVT

-381 TYTIEEGIDLASL
+381 TYTIEEGSNLASL
-394 ENGVLTITGEGTIKV
+394 ENGVLTITGEGAIKV

-443 SGKVKSRGYVMGYT
+443 TGKVKSRGYVMGYT
-457 GTPRIDY
+457 GTPRIDS
-464 GLYDKVFIAD
+464 GLYDKVFVAD

-504 SHFPNGSVTTYET
+504 QHYKQGNVTTYET
-517 RNNVITKLTEA
+517 KNNVITKLTEA
-528 DPSIVKPTATELTS
+528 DSSIVKPTATELTS
-542 SSATFTFGQDNISK
+542 SSAAFAFGQANISK
-556 AYKINQGVVISNTE
+556 AFIINQGVVVSNTE

-587 DLFMDSRDYEITKDP
+587 ELFMDSRDYDITKDP
-602 FTKLTVGTVFNANVF
+602 FTKLTVGAVFNANVF
-617 AAASNFFCPS
+617 AAATNFFCPS
-627 NIEIISQQEV
+627 NIEITSQQEV
-637 LTMDKEK
+637 LTLDKKEGT
-644 AEINIHGND
+644 INIHGND
-653 KTLQLNATYTGG
+653 KTLQLNATYGG
-665 SNTDPIVWSSS
+665 SNTAPIVWSSS

-704 ETLSVQ
+704 ETLSVK
-710 AKITVVDE
+710 AKITVVDV
-718 NITKVK
+718 NITKVTISASDLTEMETAGAVNQEVKGIKFEISNGIVNVANIRVYQGQTLKLTSNIGLMTK
-724 VSFNSDIADL
+724 VVFTCTASGD
-734 LTIDDSAKT
+734 AKYGPGCFTGTNYT
-743 ATLTTQGITFL
+743 AGEEETGTWELAAGASSLTLTASKKQVRITQ
-754 IKQEGSPTPLSQMK
+754 
-768 DYLSSSNSLR
+768 
-778 FYQGYS
+778 
-784 MEISVASGTIKA
+784 MEISYIPSA
-796 IKPDSYAKKAFT
+796 
-808 AKNISSTDFTVT
+808 
-820 DIDTVSMKNTTSSK
+820 
-834 ISMKAVKQVQIFSLE
+834 E
-849 FTLGE
+849 

>member
-1 MKKMKKSKSLFA
+1 MKKSKSLFA

-28 ENNPSQPSNNPTTP
+28 QQQP
-42 SNNSQTPSVKNS
+42 SNNSQTASVKNP

-102 ITFTGNGTV
+102 ITFTGSGSI

-142 ASSDLNNLIKMR
+142 ATSDANNLIKMR
-154 GKVTASLGKSA
+154 GKVTASLGTSA
-165 YISDTTGGAYIYN
+165 YISDSTGGAYIYN
-178 WSFNSADT
+178 WSFNNADT

-204 IVHSNSKDK
+204 IVHSNKKDK
-213 NGNQNER
+213 NGNQIER
-220 GLQISNWNSEK
+220 GLQISNYNSGS
-231 RERVS
+231 RVS

-274 EAEYVSGNPKEKGVN
+274 EAEYVSGKPSKGTGVD

-299 VLRTDKYDPASPSDT
+299 VLRTDKFDPAAPSDT
-314 LVTGKKYKITAP
+314 LVAGKKYKITAP
-326 LSWFNGAQ
+326 LSWFNGSQ

-360 YVGQKVTLET
+360 YVGKEVTLVT

-381 TYTIEEGIDLASL
+381 TYTIEEGSDLASL
-394 ENGVLTITGEGTIKV
+394 ENDVLTITGEGTIKV

-443 SGKVKSRGYVMGYT
+443 TGKVKSRGYVMGYT
-457 GTPRIDY
+457 GTPRIDS
-464 GLYDKVFIAD
+464 GLYDKVFVAD

-504 SHFPNGSVTTYET
+504 QHYKQGDVTTYET
-517 RNNVITKLTEA
+517 KNNVITKLTEA
-528 DPSIVKPTATELTS
+528 DSSIVKPTATELTS
-542 SSATFTFGQDNISK
+542 SSAAFAFGQANISK
-556 AYKINQGVVISNTE
+556 AFKINQGVVVSNTE

-587 DLFMDSRDYEITKDP
+587 ELFMDSRDYDITKDP
-602 FTKLTVGTVFNANVF
+602 FTKLTAGAVFNADVF

-627 NIEIISQQEV
+627 NIEITSQQEV
-637 LTMDKEK
+637 LTLDKE
-644 AEINIHGND
+644 EGTINIHGND
-653 KTLQLNATYTGG
+653 KTLQLNATYGG
-665 SNTDPIVWSSS
+665 TNTAPIVWSSS
-676 AESVATVD
+676 AESVATVN

-704 ETLSVQ
+704 ETLKVQ
-710 AKITVVDE
+710 AKITVVDV
-718 NITKVK
+718 NITKVTISASDLTEMETAGAVNQEVKGIKIEISNGIVNVANIRVYQGKTLKLTSNIGLMTK
-724 VSFNSDIADL
+724 VVFTCTASGD
-734 LTIDDSAKT
+734 AKYGPGCFTGTNYT
-743 ATLTTQGITFL
+743 AGEGETGTWELAAGASSLTLTAYKKQVRITQ
-754 IKQEGSPTPLSQMK
+754 
-768 DYLSSSNSLR
+768 
-778 FYQGYS
+778 
-784 MEISVASGTIKA
+784 MEISYIPSA
-796 IKPDSYAKKAFT
+796 
-808 AKNISSTDFTVT
+808 
-820 DIDTVSMKNTTSSK
+820 
-834 ISMKAVKQVQIFSLE
+834 E
-849 FTLGE
+849 

>member
-142 ASSDLNNLIKMR
+142 ATSDANNLIKMR
-154 GKVTASLGKSA
+154 GKVTASLGTSA
-165 YISDTTGGAYIYN
+165 YISDSTGGAYIYN
-178 WSFNSADT
+178 WSFNNTDT

-220 GLQISNWNSEK
+220 GLQISNYNSGS
-231 RERVS
+231 RVS

-274 EAEYVSGNPKEKGVN
+274 EAEYVSGKPSKGTGVN

-299 VLRTDKYDPASPSDT
+299 VLRTDKFDPAAPSDT
-314 LVTGKKYKITAP
+314 LVAGKKYKITAP

-342 SIVEAD
+342 SIVDAD
-348 AKPLEVSYTGNA
+348 AKPLEVSYTGDA
-360 YVGQKVTLET
+360 YVGKEVTLVT
-370 TASGVKVTEGV
+370 TANGVKVTEGV
-381 TYTIEEGIDLASL
+381 TYTIEEGSDLASL
-394 ENGVLTITGEGTIKV
+394 ENDVLTITGEGTIKV

-443 SGKVKSRGYVMGYT
+443 SGKVKSRGYVMGHT
-457 GTPRIDY
+457 GTPRSDY
-464 GLYDKVFIAD
+464 GLYDKVFVAD

-483 VKPEQL
+483 VQPEQL
-489 TGINVGDLIEFTGDI
+489 TGIKVGDLIEFTGDI
-504 SHFPNGSVTTYET
+504 SHYANGSVTTYET
-517 RNNVITKLTEA
+517 KNNVITKLTEA
-528 DPSIVKPTATELTS
+528 DSSIVKPTATELTS
-542 SSATFTFGQDNISK
+542 TSAAFAFGQANISK
-556 AYKINQGVVISNTE
+556 AYKINQGVVVSNTE

-587 DLFMDSRDYEITKDP
+587 DLFMDSRDYDITKDP
-602 FTKLTVGTVFNANVF
+602 FTKLTVGAVFNANVF

-627 NIEIISQQEV
+627 NIEITSQQEV
-637 LTMDKEK
+637 LTLDKE
-644 AEINIHGND
+644 EGTINIHGND
-653 KTLQLNATYTGG
+653 KTLQLNATYGG
-665 SNTDPIVWSSS
+665 TNTAPIVWSSS
-676 AESVATVD
+676 VESVATVN

-704 ETLSVQ
+704 ETLKVQ
-710 AKITVVDE
+710 AKITVVDV
-718 NITKVK
+718 NITKVTISASDLTEMETAGAVNQEVKGIKFEISNGIVK
-724 VSFNSDIADL
+724 VADIRVYAGQTL
-734 LTIDDSAKT
+734 KLTSNIGLMTKVVFTCTASGDAKYGPGCFTGTNYT
-743 ATLTTQGITFL
+743 AGEEETGTWELAAGASSLTLTASKKQVRITQ
-754 IKQEGSPTPLSQMK
+754 
-768 DYLSSSNSLR
+768 
-778 FYQGYS
+778 
-784 MEISVASGTIKA
+784 MEISYIPSA
-796 IKPDSYAKKAFT
+796 
-808 AKNISSTDFTVT
+808 
-820 DIDTVSMKNTTSSK
+820 
-834 ISMKAVKQVQIFSLE
+834 E
-849 FTLGE
+849 

>member
-1 MKKMKKSKSLFA
+1 MKKSKSLFA

-28 ENNPSQPSNNPTTP
+28 ESSQPSNNPTTP

-87 YSVDDASKATVSGNK
+87 YSVDNASKATVSGNK
-102 ITFTGNGTV
+102 ITFTGNGSI

-142 ASSDLNNLIKMR
+142 ASSDASHLIKMR
-154 GKVTASLGKSA
+154 GKVTASLGTSA

-178 WSFNSADT
+178 WLYNNADT
-186 AITNKSFTVG
+186 AITNKAFTVG

-204 IVHSNSKDK
+204 IVHSNKKDK
-213 NGNQNER
+213 NGNQIER
-220 GLQISNWNSEK
+220 GLQISNYNSG
-231 RERVS
+231 RVD

-274 EAEYVSGNPKEKGVN
+274 EAEYVSGKPSKGTGVD

-299 VLRTDKYDPASPSDT
+299 VLRTDKFDPAAPSDT
-314 LVTGKKYKITAP
+314 LVAGKKYKITAP

-348 AKPLEVSYTGNA
+348 AKPLEVSYTGNTN
-360 YVGQKVTLET
+360 VGDKVTLVT

-381 TYTIEEGIDLASL
+381 TYTIEEGSDLASL

-428 TALALSKLSELKSMT
+428 TSLTLSKLSKLKSMT

-457 GTPRIDY
+457 GTPRSDS

-483 VKPEQL
+483 VQPEQL

-517 RNNVITKLTEA
+517 KYNVITKLTEA
-528 DPSIVKPTATELTS
+528 DSSIVKPTATELTS
-542 SSATFTFGQDNISK
+542 SSATFAFGQANISK
-556 AYKINQGVVISNTE
+556 AYKINQGVVVSNTK

-587 DLFMDSRDYEITKDP
+587 DLFMDSRDYDITKDP
-602 FTKLTVGTVFNANVF
+602 FTNLKVGAVFNANVF

-627 NIEIISQQEV
+627 NIEITSQQEV
-637 LTMDKEK
+637 LTMDKKEGTIK
-644 AEINIHGND
+644 LHGNN
-653 KTLQLNATYTGG
+653 KTLQLNATYAGG

-695 ETIITAKKS
+695 ETTITAKKS

-718 NITKVK
+718 NITKVTI
-724 VSFNSDIADL
+724 SSSD
-734 LTIDDSAKT
+734 LTKT
-743 ATLTTQGITFL
+743 AAGAVNQEVKGIKIEISTGLVNVANIRVYKGQTLKLTSNIGLMTKVVFTCIASGDAKYGPGCFTGTNYTAGEEETGTWELAAGASSLTLTASKNQVRITQ
-754 IKQEGSPTPLSQMK
+754 
-768 DYLSSSNSLR
+768 
-778 FYQGYS
+778 
-784 MEISVASGTIKA
+784 MEISYIPSA
-796 IKPDSYAKKAFT
+796 
-808 AKNISSTDFTVT
+808 
-820 DIDTVSMKNTTSSK
+820 
-834 ISMKAVKQVQIFSLE
+834 E
-849 FTLGE
+849 

>member
-102 ITFTGNGTV
+102 ITFTGNGSI

-142 ASSDLNNLIKMR
+142 AKSDLNNLIKMR

-204 IVHSNSKDK
+204 IVHST
-213 NGNQNER
+213 NGGER

-231 RERVS
+231 KERVS

-246 VEAMKPIELDEAGYK
+246 VEAMKPIELDEAGFK
-261 ALTYDKV
+261 ALTSDKV

-274 EAEYVSGNPKEKGVN
+274 EAEYVSGKPSKGTGVN

-299 VLRTDKYDPASPSDT
+299 VLRTDSYDPAVPSDT

-342 SIVEAD
+342 SIVDAD
-348 AKPLEVSYTGNA
+348 SKPLEVSYTGNA
-360 YVGQKVTLET
+360 YVGEIVNLET

-381 TYTIEEGIDLASL
+381 TYTIEEGSNLASL

-428 TALALSKLSELKSMT
+428 TALTLSKLSELKLMT
-443 SGKVKSRGYVMGYT
+443 TGKVKSRGYVMGYT
-457 GTPRIDY
+457 GTPRSDS
-464 GLYDKVFIAD
+464 GLYDKVFVAD

-483 VKPEQL
+483 VQPEQL

-504 SHFPNGSVTTYET
+504 QHYKQGDVTTYET
-517 RNNVITKLTEA
+517 AHNVITKLTEA
-528 DPSIVKPTATELTS
+528 DSSIVKPTATELTS
-542 SSATFTFGQDNISK
+542 SSAAFTFGQDNISK
-556 AYKINQGVVISNTE
+556 AYKINHGVVVSNTE
-570 DSSGNMTVKFTL
+570 DSKGNMTVKFTL

-587 DLFMDSRDYEITKDP
+587 ELFMDSRDYDITKDS
-602 FTKLTVGTVFNANVF
+602 FTKLKDGAVFNADVF
-617 AAASNFFCPS
+617 AAATNFFCPS
-627 NIEIISQQEV
+627 NIEITGEQEV
-637 LTMDKEK
+637 LTLDKKEG
-644 AEINIHGND
+644 EINIRGND
-653 KTLQLNATYTGG
+653 KTLQLNANYTGT
-665 SNTDPIVWSSS
+665 NTGAIAWSSS

-695 ETIITAKKS
+695 ETTITAKKS
-704 ETLSVQ
+704 ETLYAQ

-718 NITKVK
+718 NITKVT
-724 VSFNSDIADL
+724 VSFNSEIANIF
-734 LTIDDSAKT
+734 TIDDSAKT
-743 ATLTTQGITFL
+743 ATFTTQGITFL

-768 DYLSSSNSLR
+768 DYLKNNSLR
-778 FYQGYS
+778 FYKGYS

-808 AKNISSTDFTVT
+808 AENISSTDFTVT
-820 DIDTVSMKNTTSSK
+820 DTDTVSMNNTTSSK
-834 ISMKAVKQVQIFSLE
+834 ISMSAVSQVQIYSLE

>member
-102 ITFTGNGTV
+102 ITFTGNGSI

-142 ASSDLNNLIKMR
+142 ASSNMNNLIKMR

-165 YISDTTGGAYIYN
+165 YISDSTGGAYIYN

-204 IVHSNSKDK
+204 IVHST
-213 NGNQNER
+213 NGGER

-231 RERVS
+231 KERVS

-246 VEAMKPIELDEAGYK
+246 VEAMKPIELDEAGFK
-261 ALTYDKV
+261 ALTSDKV

-274 EAEYVSGNPKEKGVN
+274 EAEYVSGKPSKGTGVN

-299 VLRTDKYDPASPSDT
+299 VLRTDSYDPAVPSDT

-348 AKPLEVSYTGNA
+348 SEPLEVYYTGDA
-360 YVGQKVTLET
+360 YVGEFVNLVT

-381 TYTIEEGIDLASL
+381 TYTIEEGSNLASL
-394 ENGVLTITGEGTIKV
+394 ANGVLTITGEGTIKV

-428 TALALSKLSELKSMT
+428 TALALSKLSDLKSMT
-443 SGKVKSRGYVMGYT
+443 KGKKVKSRGYVMGYT
-457 GTPRIDY
+457 GTPRSDT
-464 GLYDKVFIAD
+464 GLYDKVFVAD

-483 VKPEQL
+483 VLPEQL
-489 TGINVGDLIEFTGDI
+489 TGINVGDLIEFTGYIQNFEQPD
-504 SHFPNGSVTTYET
+504 VTTYET
-517 RNNVITKLTEA
+517 VTNVITKLTEA
-528 DPSIVKPTATELTS
+528 DSSIVKPTATELTS
-542 SSATFTFGQDNISK
+542 SSAAFGFGQANISK
-556 AYKINQGVVISNTE
+556 AYKINQGVVISNTK
-570 DSSGNMTVKFTL
+570 DSKGNMTVKFTL
-582 GSNEY
+582 GLNEY
-587 DLFMDSRDYEITKDP
+587 GLFMDSRDYDITKDP
-602 FTKLTVGTVFNANVF
+602 FTKLIPGAVFNADVF
-617 AAASNFFCPS
+617 AAATNFFCPS
-627 NIEIISQQEV
+627 NIEITSQQEV
-637 LTMDKEK
+637 LTLDKE
-644 AEINIHGND
+644 EGTINIHGND

-676 AESVATVD
+676 VESVATVD

-704 ETLSVQ
+704 ETLKVQ
-710 AKITVVDE
+710 AKITVVDKNVTTVTIKPTDFGLTDVQKTSVDKTIKGLNFKISGSNTSGICTFKADCFGIYKGNKIEISSTLGLINKVIFTCKANGTAKYGPGNFTGANYTAGTE
-718 NITKVK
+718 NTGIWELAAGA
-724 VSFNSDIADL
+724 SSL
-734 LTIDDSAKT
+734 
-743 ATLTTQGITFL
+743 TLTASEAQVRITQ
-754 IKQEGSPTPLSQMK
+754 
-768 DYLSSSNSLR
+768 
-778 FYQGYS
+778 
-784 MEISVASGTIKA
+784 MEISYIPSA
-796 IKPDSYAKKAFT
+796 
-808 AKNISSTDFTVT
+808 
-820 DIDTVSMKNTTSSK
+820 
-834 ISMKAVKQVQIFSLE
+834 E
-849 FTLGE
+849 

>member
-102 ITFTGNGTV
+102 ITFTGNGSI

-142 ASSDLNNLIKMR
+142 ATSDMNNLIKMR

-165 YISDTTGGAYIYN
+165 YISDSTGGAYIYN
-178 WSFNSADT
+178 WSFNNADT

-204 IVHSNSKDK
+204 IVHSN
-213 NGNQNER
+213 NGGER

-231 RERVS
+231 KERVN

-314 LVTGKKYKITAP
+314 LVAGKKYKITAP

-360 YVGQKVTLET
+360 YVGKEVTLVT
-370 TASGVKVTEGV
+370 TANGVKVTEGV
-381 TYTIEEGIDLASL
+381 TYTIEEGSDLASL
-394 ENGVLTITGEGTIKV
+394 ENDVLTITGEGTIKV

-443 SGKVKSRGYVMGYT
+443 SGKVKSRGYVMGHT
-457 GTPRIDY
+457 GTPRSDY
-464 GLYDKVFIAD
+464 GLYDKVFVAD

-483 VKPEQL
+483 VQPEQL
-489 TGINVGDLIEFTGDI
+489 TGIKVGDLIEFTGDI
-504 SHFPNGSVTTYET
+504 SHYANGSVTTYET
-517 RNNVITKLTEA
+517 KNNVITKLTEA
-528 DPSIVKPTATELTS
+528 DSSIVKPTATELTS
-542 SSATFTFGQDNISK
+542 TSATFAFGQANISK
-556 AYKINQGVVISNTE
+556 AYKINQGVVVSNTE

-587 DLFMDSRDYEITKDP
+587 DLFMDSRDYDITKDP
-602 FTKLTVGTVFNANVF
+602 FTKLTAGAVFNADVF

-627 NIEIISQQEV
+627 NIEITSQQEV
-637 LTMDKEK
+637 FTMDKEK
-644 AEINIHGND
+644 GEINIHGND

-704 ETLSVQ
+704 ETLKVQ
-710 AKITVVDE
+710 AKITVVDV
-718 NITKVK
+718 NITKVT
-724 VSFNSDIADL
+724 VAFNSEIADL

-754 IKQEGSPTPLSQMK
+754 IKQEGSNIPLSQMK
-768 DYLSSSNSLR
+768 DYLSRNSLR
-778 FYQGYS
+778 FYKGYS

-808 AKNISSTDFTVT
+808 ADNISSDDFTVT

-834 ISMKAVKQVQIFSLE
+834 ISMKAENQVQIFSLE

>member
-1 MKKMKKSKSLFA
+1 MKKSKSLFA

-28 ENNPSQPSNNPTTP
+28 ESSQPSNNPTTP

-87 YSVDDASKATVSGNK
+87 YSVDDASKATVFGNK

-142 ASSDLNNLIKMR
+142 ATSDANNLIKMR
-154 GKVTASLGKSA
+154 GKVTASLGTSA
-165 YISDTTGGAYIYN
+165 YISDSTGGAYIYN
-178 WSFNSADT
+178 WSFNNADT
-186 AITNKSFTVG
+186 AITNKAFTVG

-274 EAEYVSGNPKEKGVN
+274 EAEYVSGKPSKGTGAN

-299 VLRTDKYDPASPSDT
+299 VLRTDKFDPAAPSDT
-314 LVTGKKYKITAP
+314 LVAGKKYKITAP

-342 SIVEAD
+342 SIVDAD
-348 AKPLEVSYTGNA
+348 AKPLEVSYTGDA
-360 YVGQKVTLET
+360 YVGKEVTLVT
-370 TASGVKVTEGV
+370 TANGVKVTEGV
-381 TYTIEEGIDLASL
+381 TYTIEEGSDLASL
-394 ENGVLTITGEGTIKV
+394 ENDVLTITGEGTIKV

-443 SGKVKSRGYVMGYT
+443 SGKVKSRGYVMGHT
-457 GTPRIDY
+457 GTPRSDY
-464 GLYDKVFIAD
+464 GLYDKVFVAD

-483 VKPEQL
+483 VQPEQL
-489 TGINVGDLIEFTGDI
+489 TGIKVGDLIEFTGDI
-504 SHFPNGSVTTYET
+504 SHYANGSVTTYET
-517 RNNVITKLTEA
+517 KNNVITKLTEA
-528 DPSIVKPTATELTS
+528 DSSIVKPTATELTS
-542 SSATFTFGQDNISK
+542 TSAAFAFGQANISK
-556 AYKINQGVVISNTE
+556 AYKINQGVVVSNTE

-587 DLFMDSRDYEITKDP
+587 DLFMDSRDYDITKDP
-602 FTKLTVGTVFNANVF
+602 FTKLTAGAVFNANVF
-617 AAASNFFCPS
+617 AAATNFFCPS
-627 NIEIISQQEV
+627 NIEITSQQEV
-637 LTMDKEK
+637 FTMDKEK
-644 AEINIHGND
+644 GEINIHGND
-653 KTLQLNATYTGG
+653 KTLQLNATYHG

-704 ETLSVQ
+704 ETLKVK
-710 AKITVVDE
+710 AKITVVDV
-718 NITKVK
+718 NITKVT
-724 VSFNSDIADL
+724 VAFNSEIADL

-743 ATLTTQGITFL
+743 ATFTTKGITFL
-754 IKQEGSPTPLSQMK
+754 IKQEDSPTPISDVK
-768 DYLSSSNSLR
+768 KYLSKNSLR
-778 FYQGYS
+778 FYTGYS

-796 IKPDSYAKKAFT
+796 ISPDSFSSKAFT
-808 AKNISSTDFTVT
+808 KDSISSTDFTVT
-820 DIDTVSMKNTTSSK
+820 DTDTVSMNNTTSSK
-834 ISMKAVKQVQIFSLE
+834 ISMTAKSQVRIFSLE

>member
-142 ASSDLNNLIKMR
+142 ATSDMNNLIKMR

-165 YISDTTGGAYIYN
+165 YISDSTGGAYIYN
-178 WSFNSADT
+178 WSFNNADT

-204 IVHSNSKDK
+204 IVHSN
-213 NGNQNER
+213 NGGER

-231 RERVS
+231 KERVN

-314 LVTGKKYKITAP
+314 LVAGKKYKITAP

-342 SIVEAD
+342 SIVKAD

-360 YVGQKVTLET
+360 YVGKEVTLVT
-370 TASGVKVTEGV
+370 TANGVKVTEGV
-381 TYTIEEGIDLASL
+381 TYTIEEGSDLASL

-443 SGKVKSRGYVMGYT
+443 SGKVKSRGYVMGHT
-457 GTPRIDY
+457 GTPRSDY
-464 GLYDKVFIAD
+464 GLYNMVFVAD

-483 VKPEQL
+483 VQPEQL
-489 TGINVGDLIEFTGDI
+489 TGIKVGDLIEFTGDI
-504 SHFPNGSVTTYET
+504 SHYANGSVTTYET
-517 RNNVITKLTEA
+517 KNNVITKLTEA
-528 DPSIVKPTATELTS
+528 DSSIVKPTATELTS
-542 SSATFTFGQDNISK
+542 TSAAFAFGQANISK
-556 AYKINQGVVISNTE
+556 AYKINQGVVVSNTE

-587 DLFMDSRDYEITKDP
+587 DLFIDSRDYDITKDP
-602 FTKLTVGTVFNANVF
+602 FTELTVGAVFNANVF
-617 AAASNFFCPS
+617 AAATNFFCPS
-627 NIEIISQQEV
+627 NIEITSQQEV
-637 LTMDKEK
+637 FTMNKEK

-653 KTLQLNATYTGG
+653 KTLQLNATYHG

-704 ETLSVQ
+704 ETLKVQ
-710 AKITVVDE
+710 AKITVVDV
-718 NITKVK
+718 NITKVT
-724 VSFNSDIADL
+724 VAFNSKIADL

-754 IKQEGSPTPLSQMK
+754 IKQEGSNIPLSQMK
-768 DYLSSSNSLR
+768 DYLSRNSLR
-778 FYQGYS
+778 FYKGYS

-808 AKNISSTDFTVT
+808 ADNISSDDFTVT

-834 ISMKAVKQVQIFSLE
+834 ISMKAENQVQIFSLE

>member
-102 ITFTGNGTV
+102 ITFTGNGSV

-142 ASSDLNNLIKMR
+142 ATSDANNLIKMR
-154 GKVTASLGKSA
+154 GKVTASLGTSA
-165 YISDTTGGAYIYN
+165 YISDSTGGAYIYN
-178 WSFNSADT
+178 WSFNNADT

-204 IVHSNSKDK
+204 IVHSNKKDK
-213 NGNQNER
+213 NGNQIER
-220 GLQISNWNSEK
+220 GLQISNYNSGS
-231 RERVS
+231 RVS

-274 EAEYVSGNPKEKGVN
+274 EAEYVSGKPSKGTGVD

-299 VLRTDKYDPASPSDT
+299 VLRTDKFDPAAPSDT
-314 LVTGKKYKITAP
+314 LVAGKKYKITAP
-326 LSWFNGAQ
+326 LSWFNGSQ

-348 AKPLEVSYTGNA
+348 AKPLEISYTGNA
-360 YVGQKVTLET
+360 YVGKEVTLVT

-381 TYTIEEGIDLASL
+381 TYTIEEGSDLASL
-394 ENGVLTITGEGTIKV
+394 ENDVLTITGEGTIKV

-457 GTPRIDY
+457 GTPRIDS
-464 GLYDKVFIAD
+464 GLYDKVFVAD

-504 SHFPNGSVTTYET
+504 QHYKQGDVTTYET
-517 RNNVITKLTEA
+517 KNNVITKLTEA
-528 DPSIVKPTATELTS
+528 DSSIVKPTATELTS
-542 SSATFTFGQDNISK
+542 SSAAFAFGQANISK
-556 AYKINQGVVISNTE
+556 AFKINQGVVVSNTE

-587 DLFMDSRDYEITKDP
+587 ELFMDSRDYDITKDP
-602 FTKLTVGTVFNANVF
+602 FTKLTAGAVFNADVF

-627 NIEIISQQEV
+627 NIEITSQQEV
-637 LTMDKEK
+637 LTLDKE
-644 AEINIHGND
+644 EGTINIHGND
-653 KTLQLNATYTGG
+653 KTLQLNATYGG
-665 SNTDPIVWSSS
+665 TNTAPIVWSSS

-695 ETIITAKKS
+695 ETTITAKKS
-704 ETLSVQ
+704 ETLYVE
-710 AKITVVDE
+710 AKITVVDK
-718 NITKVK
+718 NV
-724 VSFNSDIADL
+724 
-734 LTIDDSAKT
+734 
-743 ATLTTQGITFL
+743 TT
-754 IKQEGSPTPLSQMK
+754 
-768 DYLSSSNSLR
+768 
-778 FYQGYS
+778 
-784 MEISVASGTIKA
+784 VTIK
-796 IKPDSYAKKAFT
+796 
-808 AKNISSTDFTVT
+808 STDFGLNG
-820 DIDTVSMKNTTSSK
+820 KQTSSVDKTINDLNFK
-834 ISMKAVKQVQIFSLE
+834 ISGSNTSGICDFREDHIRIFKGNKIEISTNLGLINKVIFTCTASGKAKYGPGNFTGTNYTAGEEETGTWELAAGASSLSLTAKENQVRITQMEIYYISSAK
-849 FTLGE
+849 

>member
-28 ENNPSQPSNNPTTP
+28 ESSQPSSNPTTP

-102 ITFTGNGTV
+102 ITFTGNGSI

-142 ASSDLNNLIKMR
+142 ASSDASHLIKMR
-154 GKVTASLGKSA
+154 GKVTASLGTSA

-178 WSFNSADT
+178 WSYNNADT
-186 AITNKSFTVG
+186 AITNKAFTVG

-204 IVHSNSKDK
+204 IVHST
-213 NGNQNER
+213 NGGER
-220 GLQISNWNSEK
+220 GLQISNYNSEK
-231 RERVS
+231 RERVN

-274 EAEYVSGNPKEKGVN
+274 EAEYVSGNPKDKGVN

-314 LVTGKKYKITAP
+314 LVAGKTYKITAP

-360 YVGQKVTLET
+360 YVGEKVTLVT

-381 TYTIEEGIDLASL
+381 TYTIEEGSDLASL

-443 SGKVKSRGYVMGYT
+443 SGKVKSRGYVMGHT
-457 GTPRIDY
+457 GTPRSDY
-464 GLYDKVFIAD
+464 GLYDKVFVAD

-483 VKPEQL
+483 VQPEQL
-489 TGINVGDLIEFTGDI
+489 TGIKVGDLIEFTGDI
-504 SHFPNGSVTTYET
+504 SHYANGSVTTYET
-517 RNNVITKLTEA
+517 KNNVITKLTEA
-528 DPSIVKPTATELTS
+528 DSSIVKPTATELTS
-542 SSATFTFGQDNISK
+542 TSAAFAFGQANISK
-556 AYKINQGVVISNTE
+556 AYKINQGVVVSNTE

-587 DLFMDSRDYEITKDP
+587 DLFMDSRDYDITKDP
-602 FTKLTVGTVFNANVF
+602 FTKLTAGAVFNANVF

-627 NIEIISQQEV
+627 NIEITSQQEV

-653 KTLQLNATYTGG
+653 KTLQLNATYHG

-704 ETLSVQ
+704 ETLKVQ
-710 AKITVVDE
+710 AKITVVDV
-718 NITKVK
+718 NITKVT
-724 VSFNSDIADL
+724 VAFNSEIADL

-754 IKQEGSPTPLSQMK
+754 IKQEGSNTPLSQMK
-768 DYLSSSNSLR
+768 DYLSRNSLR
-778 FYQGYS
+778 FYKGYS

-808 AKNISSTDFTVT
+808 ADNISSDDFTVT

-834 ISMKAVKQVQIFSLE
+834 ISMKAENQVQIFSLE

>member
-102 ITFTGNGTV
+102 ITFTGNGSI

-142 ASSDLNNLIKMR
+142 ATSNANNLIKMR
-154 GKVTASLGKSA
+154 GKVTASLGTSA
-165 YISDTTGGAYIYN
+165 YISDSTGGAYIYN
-178 WSFNSADT
+178 WSFNNADT

-204 IVHSNSKDK
+204 IVHSNKKDK
-213 NGNQNER
+213 NGNQIER
-220 GLQISNWNSEK
+220 GLQISNYNSGS
-231 RERVS
+231 RVN

-246 VEAMKPIELDEAGYK
+246 VEAMEPIELDEAGFK

-274 EAEYVSGNPKEKGVN
+274 EAEYVSGKPSKGTGVD

-299 VLRTDKYDPASPSDT
+299 TLRTDKFDPAAPSDT

-381 TYTIEEGIDLASL
+381 TYTIEEGSDLASL

-457 GTPRIDY
+457 GTPRIDS

-504 SHFPNGSVTTYET
+504 QHYKQGDVTTYET

-528 DPSIVKPTATELTS
+528 DPSIIKPTATELTS
-542 SSATFTFGQDNISK
+542 SSATFTFGQANISK
-556 AYKINQGVVISNTE
+556 AYKINQGVVVSNTE

-587 DLFMDSRDYEITKDP
+587 ELFMDSRDYDITKDP
-602 FTKLTVGTVFNANVF
+602 FTKLTAGAVFNADVF

-627 NIEIISQQEV
+627 NIEITSQQEV
-637 LTMDKEK
+637 LTLDKE
-644 AEINIHGND
+644 EGTINIHGNN
-653 KTLQLNATYTGG
+653 KTLQLNATYGG
-665 SNTDPIVWSSS
+665 TNTAPIVWSSS
-676 AESVATVD
+676 VESVATVN

-710 AKITVVDE
+710 AKITVVDV
-718 NITKVK
+718 NITKVTISASDLTKMETAGAVNQEVKGIKFEISNGIVNVANIRVYQGQTLKLTSNIGLMTK
-724 VSFNSDIADL
+724 VVFTCTASGD
-734 LTIDDSAKT
+734 AKYGPGCFTGTNYT
-743 ATLTTQGITFL
+743 AGEEQTGTWELAAGASSLTLTASKKQVRITQ
-754 IKQEGSPTPLSQMK
+754 
-768 DYLSSSNSLR
+768 
-778 FYQGYS
+778 
-784 MEISVASGTIKA
+784 MEISYIPSA
-796 IKPDSYAKKAFT
+796 
-808 AKNISSTDFTVT
+808 
-820 DIDTVSMKNTTSSK
+820 
-834 ISMKAVKQVQIFSLE
+834 E
-849 FTLGE
+849 

>member
-102 ITFTGNGTV
+102 ITFTGNGSV
-111 KITATYKGETIEKTV
+111 KITATYKGETIEKKV

-142 ASSDLNNLIKMR
+142 ASSDASHLIKMR
-154 GKVTASLGKSA
+154 GKVTASLGTSA

-178 WSFNSADT
+178 WSYNNADT

-204 IVHSNSKDK
+204 IVHSTNK
-213 NGNQNER
+213 GER
-220 GLQISNWNSEK
+220 GLQISNFNSGS
-231 RERVS
+231 RVS

-314 LVTGKKYKITAP
+314 LVAGKKYKITAP

-360 YVGQKVTLET
+360 YVGKEVTLVT

-381 TYTIEEGIDLASL
+381 TYTIEEGSDLASL
-394 ENGVLTITGEGTIKV
+394 ENDVLTITGEGTIKV

-443 SGKVKSRGYVMGYT
+443 SGKVKSRGYVMGHT
-457 GTPRIDY
+457 GTPRSDY
-464 GLYDKVFIAD
+464 GLYDKVFVAD

-483 VKPEQL
+483 VQPEQL
-489 TGINVGDLIEFTGDI
+489 TGIKVGDLIEFTGDI
-504 SHFPNGSVTTYET
+504 SHYANGSVTTYET
-517 RNNVITKLTEA
+517 KNNVITKLTEA
-528 DPSIVKPTATELTS
+528 DSSIVKPTATELTS
-542 SSATFTFGQDNISK
+542 TSAAFAFGQANISK
-556 AYKINQGVVISNTE
+556 AYKINQGVVVSNTE

-587 DLFMDSRDYEITKDP
+587 DLFMDSRDYDITKDP
-602 FTKLTVGTVFNANVF
+602 FTKLTAGAVFNANVF
-617 AAASNFFCPS
+617 AAATNFFCPS
-627 NIEIISQQEV
+627 NIEITSQQEV
-637 LTMDKEK
+637 FTMDKEK

-653 KTLQLNATYTGG
+653 KTLQLNATYHG

-684 QNGLVTGVAVG
+684 QNGLVTVVAVG
-695 ETIITAKKS
+695 EAIITAKKS
-704 ETLSVQ
+704 ETLKVQ
-710 AKITVVDE
+710 AKITVVDV
-718 NITKVK
+718 NITKVT
-724 VSFNSDIADL
+724 VAFNSEIADL

-754 IKQEGSPTPLSQMK
+754 IKQEGSNTPLSQMK
-768 DYLSSSNSLR
+768 DYLSKNSLR
-778 FYQGYS
+778 FYKGYS

-808 AKNISSTDFTVT
+808 ADNITSDDFTVT

-834 ISMKAVKQVQIFSLE
+834 ISMKAENQVQIFSLE

>member
-28 ENNPSQPSNNPTTP
+28 ESSQPSSNPTTP

-102 ITFTGNGTV
+102 ITFTGNGSV

-142 ASSDLNNLIKMR
+142 ATSDMNNLIKMR

-178 WSFNSADT
+178 WSFNNADT
-186 AITNKSFTVG
+186 AITNKAFTVG

-204 IVHSNSKDK
+204 IVHST
-213 NGNQNER
+213 NGGER

-231 RERVS
+231 KERVS

-246 VEAMKPIELDEAGYK
+246 VEAMKPIELDEAGFK
-261 ALTYDKV
+261 ALTSDKV

-274 EAEYVSGNPKEKGVN
+274 EAEYVSGKPSKGTGVN

-299 VLRTDKYDPASPSDT
+299 VLRTDSYDPAVPSDT

-342 SIVEAD
+342 SIVDAD
-348 AKPLEVSYTGNA
+348 SKPLEVSYSGNA
-360 YVGQKVTLET
+360 YVGEIVNLET

-381 TYTIEEGIDLASL
+381 TYTIEEGSNLASL
-394 ENGVLTITGEGTIKV
+394 ENGVLTINGEGTIKV

-428 TALALSKLSELKSMT
+428 TALTLSKLSELKSMT
-443 SGKVKSRGYVMGYT
+443 TGKVKSRGYVMGYT
-457 GTPRIDY
+457 GTPRSDS

-483 VKPEQL
+483 VQPEQL

-504 SHFPNGSVTTYET
+504 QHYKQADVTTYET
-517 RNNVITKLTEA
+517 KNNVITKLTEA
-528 DPSIVKPTATELTS
+528 DSSIVKPTATELTS
-542 SSATFTFGQDNISK
+542 SSAAFAFGQANISK
-556 AYKINQGVVISNTE
+556 AYKINQGVVTSNTK
-570 DSSGNMTVKFTL
+570 DSKGNMTVKFTL

-587 DLFMDSRDYEITKDP
+587 ELFMDSRDYDITKDP
-602 FTKLTVGTVFNANVF
+602 FTKLTVGAVFNADVF

-627 NIEIISQQEV
+627 NIEITGEQEV
-637 LTMDKEK
+637 LTMDKKEG
-644 AEINIHGND
+644 EINIHGND
-653 KTLQLNATYTGG
+653 KTLQLNATYTGT
-665 SNTDPIVWSSS
+665 NADPIVWSSS

-695 ETIITAKKS
+695 ETTITAKKS

-724 VSFNSDIADL
+724 VSFNSGIANL
-734 LTIDDSAKT
+734 LTIDDSTKT
-743 ATLTTQGITFL
+743 ATFTTQGITFL
-754 IKQEGSPTPLSQMK
+754 IKQGGSNTPLSQMK
-768 DYLSSSNSLR
+768 NYLSRNSLR
-778 FYQGYS
+778 FYKDYS

-808 AKNISSTDFTVT
+808 AENISSKDFTVT
-820 DIDTVSMKNTTSSK
+820 DTDTVSMKNTTSSK
-834 ISMKAVKQVQIFSLE
+834 ISMTAVNQVQIYSLE
-849 FTLGE
+849 FTLGD

>member
-102 ITFTGNGTV
+102 ITFTGNGSV

-142 ASSDLNNLIKMR
+142 ATSDMNNLIKMR

-165 YISDTTGGAYIYN
+165 YISDSTGGAYIYN

-204 IVHSNSKDK
+204 IVHSN
-213 NGNQNER
+213 NGGER

-231 RERVS
+231 KERVN

-299 VLRTDKYDPASPSDT
+299 VLRTDKFDPASPSDT
-314 LVTGKKYKITAP
+314 LVAGKTYKITAP

-348 AKPLEVSYTGNA
+348 AKPLEVSYTGDA
-360 YVGQKVTLET
+360 YVGKKVTLET

-381 TYTIEEGIDLASL
+381 TYTIEEGSNLASL

-428 TALALSKLSELKSMT
+428 TALTLSKLSELKSMT
-443 SGKVKSRGYVMGYT
+443 TGKVKSRGYVMGYT
-457 GTPRIDY
+457 GTPRSDF
-464 GLYDKVFIAD
+464 GLYDKVFVAD

-483 VKPEQL
+483 VQPEQL

-504 SHFPNGSVTTYET
+504 SHYTNGSVTTYET
-517 RNNVITKLTEA
+517 KNNVITKLTEA
-528 DPSIVKPTATELTS
+528 DSSIVKPTATELTS
-542 SSATFTFGQDNISK
+542 SSAAFTFGQANISK
-556 AYKINQGVVISNTE
+556 AYRINQGVVVSNTE
-570 DSSGNMTVKFTL
+570 DSKGNMTVKFTL

-587 DLFMDSRDYEITKDP
+587 DLFMDSRDYDITKDP
-602 FTKLTVGTVFNANVF
+602 FTKLTAGAVFNANVF
-617 AAASNFFCPS
+617 AAATNFFCPS
-627 NIEIISQQEV
+627 NIEITSQQEV
-637 LTMDKEK
+637 FTMDKEK
-644 AEINIHGND
+644 GEINIHGND

-704 ETLSVQ
+704 ETLKAQ

-718 NITKVK
+718 NITTVT
-724 VSFNSDIADL
+724 VSFTSDIDNLFIA
-734 LTIDDSAKT
+734 DDSAKT

-754 IKQEGSPTPLSQMK
+754 FKQGSSNTAPSQMK
-768 DYLSSSNSLR
+768 RYLSSNSLR

-796 IKPDSYAKKAFT
+796 ISPDSNPSKPFT
-808 AKNISSTDFTVT
+808 KDSISSDDFTVT
-820 DIDTVSMKNTTSSK
+820 DIDTVSMINTTSSK
-834 ISMKAVKQVQIFSLE
+834 ISMKAEKQVKINSLE
-849 FTLGE
+849 FTLGN

>member
-28 ENNPSQPSNNPTTP
+28 ESSQPSSNPTTP

-102 ITFTGNGTV
+102 ITFTGNGSI
-111 KITATYKGETIEKTV
+111 KITATYKGETIEKTI

-142 ASSDLNNLIKMR
+142 ASSDASHLIKMR
-154 GKVTASLGKSA
+154 GKVTASLGTSA

-178 WSFNSADT
+178 WSYNNADT
-186 AITNKSFTVG
+186 AITNKAFTVG

-204 IVHSNSKDK
+204 IVHST
-213 NGNQNER
+213 NGGER
-220 GLQISNWNSEK
+220 GLQISNYNSGS
-231 RERVS
+231 RVS

-314 LVTGKKYKITAP
+314 LVAGKKYKITAP

-348 AKPLEVSYTGNA
+348 SEPLEVSYTGNA
-360 YVGQKVTLET
+360 YVGDKVTLVT

-381 TYTIEEGIDLASL
+381 TYTIEEGSNLASL
-394 ENGVLTITGEGTIKV
+394 ENGVLTITGEGAIKV

-428 TALALSKLSELKSMT
+428 TALTLSKLSELKSMT
-443 SGKVKSRGYVMGYT
+443 TGKVKSRGYVMGYT
-457 GTPRIDY
+457 GTPRSDS

-483 VKPEQL
+483 VQPEQL

-504 SHFPNGSVTTYET
+504 QHYKQADVTTYET
-517 RNNVITKLTEA
+517 KNNVITKLTEA
-528 DPSIVKPTATELTS
+528 DSSIVKPTATELTS
-542 SSATFTFGQDNISK
+542 SSAAFAFGQANISK
-556 AYKINQGVVISNTE
+556 AYKINQGVVTSNTK
-570 DSSGNMTVKFTL
+570 DSKGNMTVKFTL

-587 DLFMDSRDYEITKDP
+587 ELFMDSRDYDITKDP
-602 FTKLTVGTVFNANVF
+602 FTKLTVDAVFNADVF

-627 NIEIISQQEV
+627 NIEITGEQEV
-637 LTMDKEK
+637 LTLDKKEG
-644 AEINIHGND
+644 EINIHGND
-653 KTLQLNATYTGG
+653 KTLQLNATYTGTNAG
-665 SNTDPIVWSSS
+665 AITWSSS
-676 AESVATVD
+676 VESVATVD

-704 ETLSVQ
+704 ETLYAQ

-724 VSFNSDIADL
+724 VSFNSGIANL
-734 LTIDDSAKT
+734 LTIDDSTKT
-743 ATLTTQGITFL
+743 ATFTTQGITFL
-754 IKQEGSPTPLSQMK
+754 IKQGGSNTPLSQMK
-768 DYLSSSNSLR
+768 NYLSRNSLR
-778 FYQGYS
+778 FYKDYS

-808 AKNISSTDFTVT
+808 AENISSKDFTVT
-820 DIDTVSMKNTTSSK
+820 DTDTVSMKNTTSSK
-834 ISMKAVKQVQIFSLE
+834 ISMTAVNQVQIYSLE
-849 FTLGE
+849 FTLGD

>member
-13 AILAVLSIGLVSCGN
+13 AVLAVLSIGLVSCGN
-28 ENNPSQPSNNPTTP
+28 ESSQPSSNPTTP

-102 ITFTGNGTV
+102 ITFTGNGSI

-142 ASSDLNNLIKMR
+142 ASSDASHLIKMR
-154 GKVTASLGKSA
+154 GKVTASLGTSA

-178 WSFNSADT
+178 WSYNNADT
-186 AITNKSFTVG
+186 AITNKAFTVG

-204 IVHSNSKDK
+204 IVHST
-213 NGNQNER
+213 NGGER
-220 GLQISNWNSEK
+220 GLQISNYNSGS
-231 RERVS
+231 RVS

-314 LVTGKKYKITAP
+314 LVAGKKYKITAP

-348 AKPLEVSYTGNA
+348 SEPLEVSYTGNA
-360 YVGQKVTLET
+360 YVGDKVTLVT

-381 TYTIEEGIDLASL
+381 TYTIEEGSNLASL
-394 ENGVLTITGEGTIKV
+394 ENGVLTITGEGAIKV

-428 TALALSKLSELKSMT
+428 TALTLSKLSELKSMT
-443 SGKVKSRGYVMGYT
+443 TGKVKSRGYVIGYT
-457 GTPRIDY
+457 GTPRSDS

-483 VKPEQL
+483 VQPEQL

-504 SHFPNGSVTTYET
+504 QHYKQADVTTYET
-517 RNNVITKLTEA
+517 KNNVITKLTEA
-528 DPSIVKPTATELTS
+528 DSSIVKPTATELTS
-542 SSATFTFGQDNISK
+542 SSAAFAFGQANISK
-556 AYKINQGVVISNTE
+556 AYKINQGVVTSNTK
-570 DSSGNMTVKFTL
+570 DSKGNMTVKFTL

-587 DLFMDSRDYEITKDP
+587 ELFMDSRDYDITKDP
-602 FTKLTVGTVFNANVF
+602 FTKLTVGAVFNADVF

-627 NIEIISQQEV
+627 NIEITGEQEV
-637 LTMDKEK
+637 LTLDKKEG
-644 AEINIHGND
+644 EINIHGND
-653 KTLQLNATYTGG
+653 KTLQLNATYTGT
-665 SNTDPIVWSSS
+665 NADPIVWSSS

-695 ETIITAKKS
+695 ETTITAKKS

-724 VSFNSDIADL
+724 VSFNSGIANL
-734 LTIDDSAKT
+734 LTIDDSTKT
-743 ATLTTQGITFL
+743 ATFTTQGITFL
-754 IKQEGSPTPLSQMK
+754 IKQGGSNIPLSQMK
-768 DYLSSSNSLR
+768 NYLSKNSLR
-778 FYQGYS
+778 FYKDYS

-796 IKPDSYAKKAFT
+796 IRPDSYAKKAFT
-808 AKNISSTDFTVT
+808 AENISSKDFTVT
-820 DIDTVSMKNTTSSK
+820 DTDTVSMKNTTSSK
-834 ISMKAVKQVQIFSLE
+834 ISMTAVNQVQIYSLE
-849 FTLGE
+849 FTLGD